1 MLKKTL
7 ISFFIFIS
15 LALVSLSIIFVYS
28 EQSRNFIISKLNITQ
43 FIKKKL
49 ENYLSNKINND
60 DIAIQIENIEFL
72 KPKLPNIIH
81 LRLNNIDI
89 NSITNNSNSE
99 IGFVEIGFNYKSL
112 IKNIFSD
119 DGIYFDNLNFKN
131 LTLNAQFQKD
141 KITLGP
147 LIKIFSVANQNDVN
161 KNKSIAN
168 ILEKEITVGNIQLKI
183 SDNRNPIKE
192 LIYVVNCQN
201 VFISRYVDKE
211 RKLNMQCQEKNKLEF
226 SLNAIFK
233 KDSNFFTGK
242 INNFNPKKI
251 LDKEIINSLNFF
263 NQKISINLNGNYSF
277 LTDKNFKLS
286 NVNYSSKNSN
296 LIINKKFNAKL
307 LSNNFDGN
315 FYWNSK
321 DNILKFNEI
330 LINNKLLSSGEIDLK
345 EKVGFVNVSAQK
357 LSIKNVKTHLKNHQ
371 NFYNQFIN
379 LDFYDSYNEKFRAGS
394 LNDINLNLEYD
405 FKQKFN
411 LKKLSAELK
420 FSNSRFADSN
430 KIFKNI
436 FATVSGSSSFN
447 LKFKG
452 NKIDVNESKI
462 TSDIVVSNGRVS
474 LNSNLIINKK
484 FNAKLLSNNFDGNF
498 SWNSKDNILKF
509 NEIFINNKLFSS
521 GEIDLKEKVGFVN
534 VSAQKLSIKNVKTH
548 LKNHQNFYNQFIN
561 LDFYDSYNE
570 KFRAGSLNDINL
582 NIEYD
587 FKQKFNLKKLSA
599 ELKFSNSR
607 FADSNK
613 IFKNIF
619 ATVSGSSSFNLKF
632 KNNKIDVNES
642 KISSDIVVSNG
653 RASFN
658 SNLII
663 NEKFNEKLLSNNFDG
678 NFSWNSKDNILKFD
692 EIFINNKLL
701 SSGEIDLK
709 EKLGFVNVS
718 AQKLSIKNVK
728 THLKNHQNFY
738 NQFINLDFYESYN
751 EKFRAGSLNDI
762 NLNIEYDFKQKFNLK
777 KLSAELKFSNSRFA
791 DSNKIFK
798 NIFATVSGS
807 SSFNLKFKGNK
818 INVNESKI
826 SSDIVVSNGRVSLN
840 SNLILNEKF
849 NGKLLSN
856 NFYGNF
862 SWNSEDNILKF
873 DEIFIN
879 NKLLSSG
886 EIDLKEKV
894 GFVNVSAQKLSIKNV
909 KTHLKNHQNFYNQFI
924 NLDFYESYNEKF
936 RAGSLNDINLNLEY
950 DFKQKFNLKKLSA
963 ELKFSNSRFADSNK
977 IFKNIFA
984 TVSGSSSFN
993 LKFKGN
999 KIDVNES
1006 KISSDIVLSNGGVLF
1021 KEYAS
1026 QFEFE
1031 SGLIKANFDKGINNI
1046 SEIKLHNKN
1055 NISYFFNDIS
1065 FKNQNYKIS
1074 KAALFKNKNIKYIFE
1089 NTEIDKFNK
1098 IRAKV
1103 KIKNNDEISNY
1114 LKDKLNIELVG
1125 NATSNVTVEGDLNTF
1140 DFTLNLKSNLKNSF
1154 FNISSF
1160 GLEKQI
1166 GTSSTIQTEII
1177 YKNSELKFLRNIDLE
1192 IERNK
1197 FKIGRVDFNNDPQ
1210 RIILS
1215 KINTPNFDLNK
1226 ILLTKN
1232 NQKVSLLI
1240 DGTKLNLSTF
1250 KNNYVKQ

>member
-28 EQSRNFIISKLNITQ
+28 EQSRNFIISKLNITH
-43 FIKKKL
+43 FINKKL

-89 NSITNNSNSE
+89 NSITNNSKSE

-147 LIKIFSVANQNDVN
+147 LIKIFSVVNQNDVN

-201 VFISRYVDKE
+201 VFISRYIDKE

-233 KDSNFFTGK
+233 KDSNFFIGK
-242 INNFNPKKI
+242 INNFNPEKI

-277 LTDKNFKLS
+277 FTDKNFKLS

-296 LIINKKFNAKL
+296 LIL
-307 LSNNFDGN
+307 
-315 FYWNSK
+315 
-321 DNILKFNEI
+321 
-330 LINNKLLSSGEIDLK
+330 
-345 EKVGFVNVSAQK
+345 
-357 LSIKNVKTHLKNHQ
+357 
-371 NFYNQFIN
+371 
-379 LDFYDSYNEKFRAGS
+379 NEK
-394 LNDINLNLEYD
+394 LN
-405 FKQKFN
+405 
-411 LKKLSAELK
+411 
-420 FSNSRFADSN
+420 
-430 KIFKNI
+430 
-436 FATVSGSSSFN
+436 G
-447 LKFKG
+447 
-452 NKIDVNESKI
+452 
-462 TSDIVVSNGRVS
+462 
-474 LNSNLIINKK
+474 
-484 FNAKLLSNNFDGNF
+484 KLLSNNFDGNF
-498 SWNSKDNILKF
+498 SWNSKDNTLKF
-509 NEIFINNKLFSS
+509 DEIFINNKLFSS

-561 LDFYDSYNE
+561 LDFY
-570 KFRAGSLNDINL
+570 
-582 NIEYD
+582 
-587 FKQKFNLKKLSA
+587 
-599 ELKFSNSR
+599 
-607 FADSNK
+607 
-613 IFKNIF
+613 
-619 ATVSGSSSFNLKF
+619 
-632 KNNKIDVNES
+632 
-642 KISSDIVVSNG
+642 
-653 RASFN
+653 
-658 SNLII
+658 
-663 NEKFNEKLLSNNFDG
+663 
-678 NFSWNSKDNILKFD
+678 
-692 EIFINNKLL
+692 
-701 SSGEIDLK
+701 
-709 EKLGFVNVS
+709 
-718 AQKLSIKNVK
+718 
-728 THLKNHQNFY
+728 
-738 NQFINLDFYESYN
+738 ESYN
-751 EKFRAGSLNDI
+751 K
-762 NLNIEYDFKQKFNLK
+762 
-777 KLSAELKFSNSRFA
+777 
-791 DSNKIFK
+791 
-798 NIFATVSGS
+798 
-807 SSFNLKFKGNK
+807 
-818 INVNESKI
+818 
-826 SSDIVVSNGRVSLN
+826 
-840 SNLILNEKF
+840 
-849 NGKLLSN
+849 
-856 NFYGNF
+856 
-862 SWNSEDNILKF
+862 
-873 DEIFIN
+873 
-879 NKLLSSG
+879 
-886 EIDLKEKV
+886 
-894 GFVNVSAQKLSIKNV
+894 
-909 KTHLKNHQNFYNQFI
+909 
-924 NLDFYESYNEKF
+924 KF
-936 RAGSLNDINLNLEY
+936 RAGSLNDINLNLAY

-1006 KISSDIVLSNGGVLF
+1006 KISSDIVVSNGGVSF
-1021 KEYAS
+1021 KEYVS
-1026 QFEFE
+1026 QFKFE

-1055 NISYFFNDIS
+1055 NTSYFLNDIS

-1089 NTEIDKFNK
+1089 DTEIDKFNK

-1103 KIKNNDEISNY
+1103 KIKNNEEISNY

-1160 GLEKQI
+1160 SLEKQI
-1166 GTSSTIQTEII
+1166 GTSSSIQTEII

-1197 FKIGRVDFNNDPQ
+1197 FKIGRVDFNNNPQ

-1250 KNNYVKQ
+1250 KNNLRKTILNDKIEFDITADQILLDSKISMSGNLKGEIKNNIINSVVFGKMNLGESSLLDSGEFKIYLDNKISKLSGIGLVGGAQTKIEIVQEKNKLPQIYFDTIDGGKLLNSLGFTKNIKSGKMKMQINFLNDSYSHYNGTVESEKFSLINAPGIINSLSVLSFAGVQSIITGEGILFEKGRAIINVKDNLFNFDKVFLTNQSLAIKAKGTINENTKTFDITGTVAPIRLVSRVLSLVPAVGELLTGLKKDGLIAGQFKMSGLIDKPKTKLNPMSFAPGILRDIFANDWLNDNKLLLQNK

>member
-28 EQSRNFIISKLNITQ
+28 EQSRNFIISKLNITH
-43 FIKKKL
+43 FINKKL

-60 DIAIQIENIEFL
+60 DIVIQIENIEFL

-89 NSITNNSNSE
+89 NSITNNSKSE

-119 DGIYFDNLNFKN
+119 DGLYFDNLNFKN

-147 LIKIFSVANQNDVN
+147 LIKIFSVVNQNGVN

-168 ILEKEITVGNIQLKI
+168 ILEKEITIGNIQLKI

-201 VFISRYVDKE
+201 VFISRYIDKE

-233 KDSNFFTGK
+233 KDSNFFIGK
-242 INNFNPKKI
+242 INNFNPEKI

-277 LTDKNFKLS
+277 LTNKNFKLS

-296 LIINKKFNAKL
+296 LIL
-307 LSNNFDGN
+307 
-315 FYWNSK
+315 
-321 DNILKFNEI
+321 
-330 LINNKLLSSGEIDLK
+330 
-345 EKVGFVNVSAQK
+345 
-357 LSIKNVKTHLKNHQ
+357 
-371 NFYNQFIN
+371 
-379 LDFYDSYNEKFRAGS
+379 NEKF
-394 LNDINLNLEYD
+394 
-405 FKQKFN
+405 
-411 LKKLSAELK
+411 
-420 FSNSRFADSN
+420 
-430 KIFKNI
+430 
-436 FATVSGSSSFN
+436 
-447 LKFKG
+447 
-452 NKIDVNESKI
+452 
-462 TSDIVVSNGRVS
+462 NG
-474 LNSNLIINKK
+474 
-484 FNAKLLSNNFDGNF
+484 KLLNNNFDGNF
-498 SWNSKDNILKF
+498 SWNSK
-509 NEIFINNKLFSS
+509 
-521 GEIDLKEKVGFVN
+521 
-534 VSAQKLSIKNVKTH
+534 
-548 LKNHQNFYNQFIN
+548 
-561 LDFYDSYNE
+561 
-570 KFRAGSLNDINL
+570 
-582 NIEYD
+582 
-587 FKQKFNLKKLSA
+587 
-599 ELKFSNSR
+599 
-607 FADSNK
+607 
-613 IFKNIF
+613 
-619 ATVSGSSSFNLKF
+619 
-632 KNNKIDVNES
+632 
-642 KISSDIVVSNG
+642 
-653 RASFN
+653 
-658 SNLII
+658 
-663 NEKFNEKLLSNNFDG
+663 
-678 NFSWNSKDNILKFD
+678 
-692 EIFINNKLL
+692 
-701 SSGEIDLK
+701 
-709 EKLGFVNVS
+709 
-718 AQKLSIKNVK
+718 
-728 THLKNHQNFY
+728 
-738 NQFINLDFYESYN
+738 
-751 EKFRAGSLNDI
+751 
-762 NLNIEYDFKQKFNLK
+762 
-777 KLSAELKFSNSRFA
+777 
-791 DSNKIFK
+791 
-798 NIFATVSGS
+798 
-807 SSFNLKFKGNK
+807 
-818 INVNESKI
+818 
-826 SSDIVVSNGRVSLN
+826 
-840 SNLILNEKF
+840 
-849 NGKLLSN
+849 
-856 NFYGNF
+856 
-862 SWNSEDNILKF
+862 DNILKF

-999 KIDVNES
+999 KIDANES
-1006 KISSDIVLSNGGVLF
+1006 KISSDIVVSNGGVSF
-1021 KEYAS
+1021 KEYVS
-1026 QFEFE
+1026 QFKFE

-1055 NISYFFNDIS
+1055 NTSYFLNDIS

-1089 NTEIDKFNK
+1089 DTEIDKFNK

-1103 KIKNNDEISNY
+1103 KIKNNEEISNY

-1160 GLEKQI
+1160 SLEKQI
-1166 GTSSTIQTEII
+1166 GTSSSIQTEII

-1197 FKIGRVDFNNDPQ
+1197 FKIGRVDFNNNPQ

-1250 KNNYVKQ
+1250 KNNLRKIILNDKIEFDITADQILLDSKISMSGNLKGEIKNNIINSVVFGKMNLGESSLLDSGEFKIYLDNKISKLSGIGLVGGAQTKIEIVQEKNKLPQIYFDTIDGGKLLNSLGFTKNIKSGKMKMQINFLNDSYSHYNGTVESEKFSLINAPGIINSLSVLSFAGVQSIITGEGILFEKGRAIINVKDNLFNFDKVFLTNQSLAIKAKGTINENTKTFDITGTVAPIRLVSRVLSLVPAVGELLTGLKKDGLIAGQFKMSGLIDKPKTKLNPMSFAPGILRDIFANDWLNDNKLLLQNK

>member
-28 EQSRNFIISKLNITQ
+28 EQSRNFIISKLNITH
-43 FIKKKL
+43 FINKKL
-49 ENYLSNKINND
+49 ENYLSNKINNN

-89 NSITNNSNSE
+89 NSITNNSKSE

-119 DGIYFDNLNFKN
+119 DGLYFDNLNFKN

-168 ILEKEITVGNIQLKI
+168 ILEKEITIGNIQLKI

-201 VFISRYVDKE
+201 VFISRYIDKE

-233 KDSNFFTGK
+233 KDSNFFIGK
-242 INNFNPKKI
+242 INNFNPEKI

-296 LIINKKFNAKL
+296 LIL
-307 LSNNFDGN
+307 
-315 FYWNSK
+315 
-321 DNILKFNEI
+321 
-330 LINNKLLSSGEIDLK
+330 
-345 EKVGFVNVSAQK
+345 
-357 LSIKNVKTHLKNHQ
+357 
-371 NFYNQFIN
+371 
-379 LDFYDSYNEKFRAGS
+379 NEKF
-394 LNDINLNLEYD
+394 
-405 FKQKFN
+405 
-411 LKKLSAELK
+411 
-420 FSNSRFADSN
+420 
-430 KIFKNI
+430 
-436 FATVSGSSSFN
+436 
-447 LKFKG
+447 
-452 NKIDVNESKI
+452 
-462 TSDIVVSNGRVS
+462 NG
-474 LNSNLIINKK
+474 
-484 FNAKLLSNNFDGNF
+484 KLLNNNFDGNF
-498 SWNSKDNILKF
+498 SWNSK
-509 NEIFINNKLFSS
+509 
-521 GEIDLKEKVGFVN
+521 
-534 VSAQKLSIKNVKTH
+534 
-548 LKNHQNFYNQFIN
+548 
-561 LDFYDSYNE
+561 
-570 KFRAGSLNDINL
+570 
-582 NIEYD
+582 
-587 FKQKFNLKKLSA
+587 
-599 ELKFSNSR
+599 
-607 FADSNK
+607 
-613 IFKNIF
+613 
-619 ATVSGSSSFNLKF
+619 
-632 KNNKIDVNES
+632 
-642 KISSDIVVSNG
+642 
-653 RASFN
+653 
-658 SNLII
+658 
-663 NEKFNEKLLSNNFDG
+663 
-678 NFSWNSKDNILKFD
+678 
-692 EIFINNKLL
+692 
-701 SSGEIDLK
+701 
-709 EKLGFVNVS
+709 
-718 AQKLSIKNVK
+718 
-728 THLKNHQNFY
+728 
-738 NQFINLDFYESYN
+738 
-751 EKFRAGSLNDI
+751 
-762 NLNIEYDFKQKFNLK
+762 
-777 KLSAELKFSNSRFA
+777 
-791 DSNKIFK
+791 
-798 NIFATVSGS
+798 
-807 SSFNLKFKGNK
+807 
-818 INVNESKI
+818 
-826 SSDIVVSNGRVSLN
+826 
-840 SNLILNEKF
+840 
-849 NGKLLSN
+849 
-856 NFYGNF
+856 
-862 SWNSEDNILKF
+862 DNILKF

-999 KIDVNES
+999 KIDINES
-1006 KISSDIVLSNGGVLF
+1006 KISSDIVVSNGGVSF
-1021 KEYAS
+1021 KEYVS
-1026 QFEFE
+1026 QFKFE

-1055 NISYFFNDIS
+1055 NISYFLNDIS

-1089 NTEIDKFNK
+1089 DTEIDKFNK

-1103 KIKNNDEISNY
+1103 KIKNNEEISNY

-1160 GLEKQI
+1160 SLEKQI
-1166 GTSSTIQTEII
+1166 GTSSSIQTEII

-1250 KNNYVKQ
+1250 KNNLRKIILNDKIEFDITADQILLDSKISMSGNLKGEIKNNIINSVVFGKMNLGESSLLDSGEFKIYLDNKISKLSGIGLVGGAQTKIEIVQKKNKLPQIYFDTIDGGKLLNSLGFTKNIKSGKMKMQINFLNDSYSHYNGTVESEKFSLINAPGIINSLSVLSFAGVQSIITGEGILFEKGRAIINVKDNLFNFDKVFLTNQSLAIKAKGTINENTKTFDITGTVAPIRLVSRVLSLVPAVGELLTGLKKDGLIAGQFKMSGLIDKPKTKLNPMSFAPGILRDIFANDWLNDNKLLLQNK

>member
-28 EQSRNFIISKLNITQ
+28 EQSRNFIISKLNITH
-43 FIKKKL
+43 FINKKL

-89 NSITNNSNSE
+89 NSITNNSKSE

-147 LIKIFSVANQNDVN
+147 LIKIFSVVNQNDVN

-201 VFISRYVDKE
+201 VFISRYIDKE

-233 KDSNFFTGK
+233 KDSNFFIGK
-242 INNFNPKKI
+242 INNLNPEKI

-263 NQKISINLNGNYSF
+263 NQKISINLNGSYSF

-296 LIINKKFNAKL
+296 LILNEKLNGKL

-315 FYWNSK
+315 FSWNSK
-321 DNILKFNEI
+321 DNILKFDEI
-330 LINNKLLSSGEIDLK
+330 FINNKLLSSGEIDLK

-462 TSDIVVSNGRVS
+462 
-474 LNSNLIINKK
+474 
-484 FNAKLLSNNFDGNF
+484 
-498 SWNSKDNILKF
+498 
-509 NEIFINNKLFSS
+509 
-521 GEIDLKEKVGFVN
+521 
-534 VSAQKLSIKNVKTH
+534 
-548 LKNHQNFYNQFIN
+548 
-561 LDFYDSYNE
+561 
-570 KFRAGSLNDINL
+570 
-582 NIEYD
+582 
-587 FKQKFNLKKLSA
+587 
-599 ELKFSNSR
+599 
-607 FADSNK
+607 
-613 IFKNIF
+613 
-619 ATVSGSSSFNLKF
+619 
-632 KNNKIDVNES
+632 
-642 KISSDIVVSNG
+642 SSDIVVSNG
-653 RASFN
+653 
-658 SNLII
+658 
-663 NEKFNEKLLSNNFDG
+663 G
-678 NFSWNSKDNILKFD
+678 
-692 EIFINNKLL
+692 
-701 SSGEIDLK
+701 
-709 EKLGFVNVS
+709 VS
-718 AQKLSIKNVK
+718 
-728 THLKNHQNFY
+728 
-738 NQFINLDFYESYN
+738 
-751 EKFRAGSLNDI
+751 
-762 NLNIEYDFKQKFNLK
+762 
-777 KLSAELKFSNSRFA
+777 
-791 DSNKIFK
+791 
-798 NIFATVSGS
+798 
-807 SSFNLKFKGNK
+807 
-818 INVNESKI
+818 
-826 SSDIVVSNGRVSLN
+826 
-840 SNLILNEKF
+840 
-849 NGKLLSN
+849 
-856 NFYGNF
+856 
-862 SWNSEDNILKF
+862 
-873 DEIFIN
+873 
-879 NKLLSSG
+879 
-886 EIDLKEKV
+886 
-894 GFVNVSAQKLSIKNV
+894 
-909 KTHLKNHQNFYNQFI
+909 
-924 NLDFYESYNEKF
+924 
-936 RAGSLNDINLNLEY
+936 
-950 DFKQKFNLKKLSA
+950 
-963 ELKFSNSRFADSNK
+963 
-977 IFKNIFA
+977 
-984 TVSGSSSFN
+984 
-993 LKFKGN
+993 
-999 KIDVNES
+999 
-1006 KISSDIVLSNGGVLF
+1006 F
-1021 KEYAS
+1021 KEYVS
-1026 QFEFE
+1026 QFKFE

-1089 NTEIDKFNK
+1089 DTEIDKFNK

-1103 KIKNNDEISNY
+1103 KIKNNEEISNY

-1160 GLEKQI
+1160 SLEKQI
-1166 GTSSTIQTEII
+1166 GTSSSIQTEII
-1177 YKNSELKFLRNIDLE
+1177 YKNSQLKFLRNIDLE

-1197 FKIGRVDFNNDPQ
+1197 FKIGRVDFNNNPQ

-1250 KNNYVKQ
+1250 KNNLRKTILNDKIEFDITADQILLDSKISMSGNLKGEIKNNIINSVVFGKMNLGESSLLDSGEFKIYLDNKISKLSGIGLVGGAQTKIEIVQEKNKLPQIYFDTIDGGKLLNSLGFTKNIKSGKMKMQINFLNDAYSHYNGTVESEKFSLINAPGIINSLSVLSFAGVQSIITGEGILFEKGRAIINVKDNLFNFDKVFLTNQSLAIKAKGTINENTKTFDITGTVAPIRLLSRVLSLVPAVGELLTGLKKDGLIAGQFKISGLIDKPKTKLNPMSFAPGILRDIFANDWLNDNKLLLQNK

>member
-28 EQSRNFIISKLNITQ
+28 EQSRNFIISKLNITH
-43 FIKKKL
+43 FINKKL

-89 NSITNNSNSE
+89 NSITNNSKSE

-147 LIKIFSVANQNDVN
+147 LIKIFSVVNQNGVN

-168 ILEKEITVGNIQLKI
+168 ILEKEITIGNIQLKI

-201 VFISRYVDKE
+201 VFISRYIDKE

-233 KDSNFFTGK
+233 KDSNFFIGK
-242 INNFNPKKI
+242 INNFNPEKI

-263 NQKISINLNGNYSF
+263 NQKISINLNGSYSF

-296 LIINKKFNAKL
+296 LI
-307 LSNNFDGN
+307 
-315 FYWNSK
+315 
-321 DNILKFNEI
+321 
-330 LINNKLLSSGEIDLK
+330 
-345 EKVGFVNVSAQK
+345 
-357 LSIKNVKTHLKNHQ
+357 
-371 NFYNQFIN
+371 
-379 LDFYDSYNEKFRAGS
+379 
-394 LNDINLNLEYD
+394 
-405 FKQKFN
+405 
-411 LKKLSAELK
+411 
-420 FSNSRFADSN
+420 
-430 KIFKNI
+430 
-436 FATVSGSSSFN
+436 
-447 LKFKG
+447 
-452 NKIDVNESKI
+452 
-462 TSDIVVSNGRVS
+462 
-474 LNSNLIINKK
+474 
-484 FNAKLLSNNFDGNF
+484 
-498 SWNSKDNILKF
+498 
-509 NEIFINNKLFSS
+509 
-521 GEIDLKEKVGFVN
+521 
-534 VSAQKLSIKNVKTH
+534 
-548 LKNHQNFYNQFIN
+548 
-561 LDFYDSYNE
+561 
-570 KFRAGSLNDINL
+570 
-582 NIEYD
+582 
-587 FKQKFNLKKLSA
+587 
-599 ELKFSNSR
+599 
-607 FADSNK
+607 
-613 IFKNIF
+613 
-619 ATVSGSSSFNLKF
+619 
-632 KNNKIDVNES
+632 
-642 KISSDIVVSNG
+642 
-653 RASFN
+653 
-658 SNLII
+658 
-663 NEKFNEKLLSNNFDG
+663 
-678 NFSWNSKDNILKFD
+678 
-692 EIFINNKLL
+692 
-701 SSGEIDLK
+701 
-709 EKLGFVNVS
+709 
-718 AQKLSIKNVK
+718 
-728 THLKNHQNFY
+728 
-738 NQFINLDFYESYN
+738 
-751 EKFRAGSLNDI
+751 
-762 NLNIEYDFKQKFNLK
+762 
-777 KLSAELKFSNSRFA
+777 
-791 DSNKIFK
+791 
-798 NIFATVSGS
+798 
-807 SSFNLKFKGNK
+807 
-818 INVNESKI
+818 
-826 SSDIVVSNGRVSLN
+826 
-840 SNLILNEKF
+840 LNEKF

-856 NFYGNF
+856 NFDGNF

-999 KIDVNES
+999 KIDINES
-1006 KISSDIVLSNGGVLF
+1006 KISSDIVVSNGGVSF
-1021 KEYAS
+1021 KEYVS
-1026 QFEFE
+1026 QFKFE

-1055 NISYFFNDIS
+1055 NTSYFLNDIS

-1089 NTEIDKFNK
+1089 DTEIDKFNK

-1103 KIKNNDEISNY
+1103 KIKNNEEISNY

-1140 DFTLNLKSNLKNSF
+1140 DFTLILKSNLKNSF

-1160 GLEKQI
+1160 SLEKQI
-1166 GTSSTIQTEII
+1166 GTSSSIQTEII

-1250 KNNYVKQ
+1250 KNNLRKIILNDKIEFDITADQILLDSKISMSGNLKGEIKNNIINSVVFGKMNLGESSLLDSGEFKIYLDNKISKLSGIGLVGGAQTKIEIVQKKNKLPQIYFDTIDGGKLLNSLGFTKNIKSGKMKMQINFLNDSYSHYNGTVESEKFSLINAPGIINSLSVLSFAGVQSIITGEGILFEKGRAIINVKDNLFNFDKVFLTNQSLAIKAKGTINENTKTFDITGTVAPIRLVSRVLSLVPAVGELLTGLKKDGLIAGQFKMSGLIDKPKTKLNPMSFAPGILRDIFANDWLNDNKLLLQNK

>member
-28 EQSRNFIISKLNITQ
+28 EQSRNFIISKLNITH
-43 FIKKKL
+43 FINKKL

-89 NSITNNSNSE
+89 NSITNNSKSE

-119 DGIYFDNLNFKN
+119 DGLYFDNLNFKN

-147 LIKIFSVANQNDVN
+147 LIKIFSVVNQNDVN

-201 VFISRYVDKE
+201 VFISRYIDKE

-233 KDSNFFTGK
+233 KDSNFFIGK
-242 INNFNPKKI
+242 INNFNPEKI

-296 LIINKKFNAKL
+296 LIL
-307 LSNNFDGN
+307 
-315 FYWNSK
+315 
-321 DNILKFNEI
+321 
-330 LINNKLLSSGEIDLK
+330 
-345 EKVGFVNVSAQK
+345 
-357 LSIKNVKTHLKNHQ
+357 
-371 NFYNQFIN
+371 
-379 LDFYDSYNEKFRAGS
+379 NEKF
-394 LNDINLNLEYD
+394 
-405 FKQKFN
+405 
-411 LKKLSAELK
+411 
-420 FSNSRFADSN
+420 
-430 KIFKNI
+430 
-436 FATVSGSSSFN
+436 
-447 LKFKG
+447 
-452 NKIDVNESKI
+452 
-462 TSDIVVSNGRVS
+462 NG
-474 LNSNLIINKK
+474 
-484 FNAKLLSNNFDGNF
+484 KLLSNNFDGNF
-498 SWNSKDNILKF
+498 SWNSK
-509 NEIFINNKLFSS
+509 
-521 GEIDLKEKVGFVN
+521 
-534 VSAQKLSIKNVKTH
+534 
-548 LKNHQNFYNQFIN
+548 
-561 LDFYDSYNE
+561 
-570 KFRAGSLNDINL
+570 
-582 NIEYD
+582 
-587 FKQKFNLKKLSA
+587 
-599 ELKFSNSR
+599 
-607 FADSNK
+607 
-613 IFKNIF
+613 
-619 ATVSGSSSFNLKF
+619 
-632 KNNKIDVNES
+632 
-642 KISSDIVVSNG
+642 
-653 RASFN
+653 
-658 SNLII
+658 
-663 NEKFNEKLLSNNFDG
+663 
-678 NFSWNSKDNILKFD
+678 
-692 EIFINNKLL
+692 
-701 SSGEIDLK
+701 
-709 EKLGFVNVS
+709 
-718 AQKLSIKNVK
+718 
-728 THLKNHQNFY
+728 
-738 NQFINLDFYESYN
+738 
-751 EKFRAGSLNDI
+751 
-762 NLNIEYDFKQKFNLK
+762 
-777 KLSAELKFSNSRFA
+777 
-791 DSNKIFK
+791 
-798 NIFATVSGS
+798 
-807 SSFNLKFKGNK
+807 
-818 INVNESKI
+818 
-826 SSDIVVSNGRVSLN
+826 
-840 SNLILNEKF
+840 
-849 NGKLLSN
+849 
-856 NFYGNF
+856 
-862 SWNSEDNILKF
+862 DNILKF

-1006 KISSDIVLSNGGVLF
+1006 KISSDIVVSNGRVSLNSNLVINEKFNGKLLSNNFDGNFSWNSKDNILKFDEIFINNKLLSSGEIDLKEKVGFVNVSAQKLSIKNVKTHLKNHQNFYNQFINLDFYESYNEKFRAGSLNDINLNLEYDFKQKFNLKKLSAELKFSNSRFADSNKIFKNIFATVSGSSSFNLKFKGNKIDVNESKISSDIVVSNGGVLF

-1026 QFEFE
+1026 QFKFE

-1055 NISYFFNDIS
+1055 NISYFLNDIS

-1074 KAALFKNKNIKYIFE
+1074 KAALFKNKNIKYMFE

-1160 GLEKQI
+1160 SLEKQI
-1166 GTSSTIQTEII
+1166 GTSSSIQTEII

-1197 FKIGRVDFNNDPQ
+1197 FKIGRVDLNNNPQ
-1210 RIILS
+1210 RITFI
-1215 KINTPNFDLNK
+1215 
-1226 ILLTKN
+1226 KN
-1232 NQKVSLLI
+1232 
-1240 DGTKLNLSTF
+1240 
-1250 KNNYVKQ
+1250 

>member
-28 EQSRNFIISKLNITQ
+28 EQSRNFIISKLNITH
-43 FIKKKL
+43 FINKKL

-89 NSITNNSNSE
+89 NSITNNSKSE

-147 LIKIFSVANQNDVN
+147 LIKIFSVVNQNGVN

-168 ILEKEITVGNIQLKI
+168 ILEKEITIGNIQLKI

-201 VFISRYVDKE
+201 VFISRYIDKE

-233 KDSNFFTGK
+233 KDSNFFIGK
-242 INNFNPKKI
+242 INNFNPEKI

-296 LIINKKFNAKL
+296 LIL
-307 LSNNFDGN
+307 
-315 FYWNSK
+315 
-321 DNILKFNEI
+321 
-330 LINNKLLSSGEIDLK
+330 
-345 EKVGFVNVSAQK
+345 
-357 LSIKNVKTHLKNHQ
+357 
-371 NFYNQFIN
+371 
-379 LDFYDSYNEKFRAGS
+379 NEKF
-394 LNDINLNLEYD
+394 
-405 FKQKFN
+405 
-411 LKKLSAELK
+411 
-420 FSNSRFADSN
+420 
-430 KIFKNI
+430 
-436 FATVSGSSSFN
+436 
-447 LKFKG
+447 
-452 NKIDVNESKI
+452 
-462 TSDIVVSNGRVS
+462 NG
-474 LNSNLIINKK
+474 
-484 FNAKLLSNNFDGNF
+484 KLLNNNFDGNF
-498 SWNSKDNILKF
+498 SWNSK
-509 NEIFINNKLFSS
+509 
-521 GEIDLKEKVGFVN
+521 
-534 VSAQKLSIKNVKTH
+534 
-548 LKNHQNFYNQFIN
+548 
-561 LDFYDSYNE
+561 
-570 KFRAGSLNDINL
+570 
-582 NIEYD
+582 
-587 FKQKFNLKKLSA
+587 
-599 ELKFSNSR
+599 
-607 FADSNK
+607 
-613 IFKNIF
+613 
-619 ATVSGSSSFNLKF
+619 
-632 KNNKIDVNES
+632 
-642 KISSDIVVSNG
+642 
-653 RASFN
+653 
-658 SNLII
+658 
-663 NEKFNEKLLSNNFDG
+663 
-678 NFSWNSKDNILKFD
+678 
-692 EIFINNKLL
+692 
-701 SSGEIDLK
+701 
-709 EKLGFVNVS
+709 
-718 AQKLSIKNVK
+718 
-728 THLKNHQNFY
+728 
-738 NQFINLDFYESYN
+738 
-751 EKFRAGSLNDI
+751 
-762 NLNIEYDFKQKFNLK
+762 
-777 KLSAELKFSNSRFA
+777 
-791 DSNKIFK
+791 
-798 NIFATVSGS
+798 
-807 SSFNLKFKGNK
+807 
-818 INVNESKI
+818 
-826 SSDIVVSNGRVSLN
+826 
-840 SNLILNEKF
+840 
-849 NGKLLSN
+849 
-856 NFYGNF
+856 
-862 SWNSEDNILKF
+862 DNILKF

-999 KIDVNES
+999 KIDINES
-1006 KISSDIVLSNGGVLF
+1006 KISSDIVVSNGGVSF
-1021 KEYAS
+1021 KEYVS
-1026 QFEFE
+1026 QFKFE

-1055 NISYFFNDIS
+1055 NTSYFLNDIS

-1074 KAALFKNKNIKYIFE
+1074 KATLFKNKNIKYIFE
-1089 NTEIDKFNK
+1089 DTEIDKFNK

-1103 KIKNNDEISNY
+1103 KIKNNEEISNY

-1140 DFTLNLKSNLKNSF
+1140 DFTLILKSNLKNSF

-1160 GLEKQI
+1160 SLEKQI
-1166 GTSSTIQTEII
+1166 GTSSSIQTEII

-1197 FKIGRVDFNNDPQ
+1197 FKIGRVDFNNNPQ

-1250 KNNYVKQ
+1250 KNNLRKIILNDKIEFDITADQILLDSKISMSGNLKGEIKNNIINSVVFGKMNLGESSLLDSGEFKIYLDNKISKLSGIGLVGGAQTKIEIVQKKNKLPQIYFDTIDGGKLLNSLGFTKNIKSGKMKMQINFLNDSYSHYNGTVESEKFSLINAPGIINSLSVLSFAGVQSIITGEGILFEKGRAIINVKDNLFNFDKVFLTNQSLAIKAKGTINENTKTFDITGTVAPIRLVSRVLSLVPAVGELLTGLKKDGLIAGQFKMSGLIDKPKTKLNPMSFAPGILRDIFANDWLNDNKLLLQNK

>member
-28 EQSRNFIISKLNITQ
+28 EQSRNFIISKLNITH
-43 FIKKKL
+43 FINKKL

-60 DIAIQIENIEFL
+60 DIVIQIENIEFL

-89 NSITNNSNSE
+89 NSITNNSKSE

-119 DGIYFDNLNFKN
+119 DGLYFDNLNFKN

-201 VFISRYVDKE
+201 VFISRYIDKE

-233 KDSNFFTGK
+233 KDSNFFIGK
-242 INNFNPKKI
+242 INNLNPEKI

-263 NQKISINLNGNYSF
+263 NQKISINLNGSYSF

-296 LIINKKFNAKL
+296 LIL
-307 LSNNFDGN
+307 
-315 FYWNSK
+315 
-321 DNILKFNEI
+321 
-330 LINNKLLSSGEIDLK
+330 
-345 EKVGFVNVSAQK
+345 
-357 LSIKNVKTHLKNHQ
+357 
-371 NFYNQFIN
+371 
-379 LDFYDSYNEKFRAGS
+379 NEKF
-394 LNDINLNLEYD
+394 
-405 FKQKFN
+405 
-411 LKKLSAELK
+411 
-420 FSNSRFADSN
+420 
-430 KIFKNI
+430 
-436 FATVSGSSSFN
+436 
-447 LKFKG
+447 
-452 NKIDVNESKI
+452 
-462 TSDIVVSNGRVS
+462 NG
-474 LNSNLIINKK
+474 
-484 FNAKLLSNNFDGNF
+484 KLLSNNFDGNF
-498 SWNSKDNILKF
+498 SWNSK
-509 NEIFINNKLFSS
+509 
-521 GEIDLKEKVGFVN
+521 
-534 VSAQKLSIKNVKTH
+534 
-548 LKNHQNFYNQFIN
+548 
-561 LDFYDSYNE
+561 
-570 KFRAGSLNDINL
+570 
-582 NIEYD
+582 
-587 FKQKFNLKKLSA
+587 
-599 ELKFSNSR
+599 
-607 FADSNK
+607 
-613 IFKNIF
+613 
-619 ATVSGSSSFNLKF
+619 
-632 KNNKIDVNES
+632 
-642 KISSDIVVSNG
+642 
-653 RASFN
+653 
-658 SNLII
+658 
-663 NEKFNEKLLSNNFDG
+663 
-678 NFSWNSKDNILKFD
+678 
-692 EIFINNKLL
+692 
-701 SSGEIDLK
+701 
-709 EKLGFVNVS
+709 
-718 AQKLSIKNVK
+718 
-728 THLKNHQNFY
+728 
-738 NQFINLDFYESYN
+738 
-751 EKFRAGSLNDI
+751 
-762 NLNIEYDFKQKFNLK
+762 
-777 KLSAELKFSNSRFA
+777 
-791 DSNKIFK
+791 
-798 NIFATVSGS
+798 
-807 SSFNLKFKGNK
+807 
-818 INVNESKI
+818 
-826 SSDIVVSNGRVSLN
+826 
-840 SNLILNEKF
+840 
-849 NGKLLSN
+849 
-856 NFYGNF
+856 
-862 SWNSEDNILKF
+862 DNILKF

-950 DFKQKFNLKKLSA
+950 DFKKKFNLKKLSA

-1006 KISSDIVLSNGGVLF
+1006 EISSDIVVSNGGVLF
-1021 KEYAS
+1021 KEYVS
-1026 QFEFE
+1026 QFKFE

-1055 NISYFFNDIS
+1055 NTSYFLNDIS

-1074 KAALFKNKNIKYIFE
+1074 KATLFKNKNIKYIFE
-1089 NTEIDKFNK
+1089 DTEIDKFNK

-1103 KIKNNDEISNY
+1103 KIKNNEEISNY

-1140 DFTLNLKSNLKNSF
+1140 DFTLILKSNLKNSF

-1160 GLEKQI
+1160 SLEKQI
-1166 GTSSTIQTEII
+1166 GTSSSIQTEII
-1177 YKNSELKFLRNIDLE
+1177 YKNSQLKFLRNIDLE

-1250 KNNYVKQ
+1250 KNNLRKTILNDKIEFDITADQILLDSKISMSGNLKGEIKNNIINSVIFGKMNLGESSLLDSGEFKIYLDNKISKLSGIGLVGGAQTNIEIVQEKNKLPQIYFDTIDGGKLLNSLGFTKNIKSGKMKMQINFLNDAYSHYNGTVESEKFSLINAPGIINSLSVLSFAGVQSIITGEGILFEKGRAIINVKDNLFNFDKVFLTNQSLAIKAKGTINENTKTFDITGTVAPIRLVSRVLSLVPAVGELLTGLKKDGLIAGQFKMSGLIDKPKTKLNPMSFAPGILRDIFANDWLNDNKLLLQNK

>member
-1 MLKKTL
+1 MLKKTF

-28 EQSRNFIISKLNITQ
+28 EQSRNFIISKLNITH
-43 FIKKKL
+43 FINKKL

-89 NSITNNSNSE
+89 NSITNNSKSE

-147 LIKIFSVANQNDVN
+147 LIKIFSVVNQNDVN

-201 VFISRYVDKE
+201 VFISRYIDKE

-233 KDSNFFTGK
+233 KDSNFFIGK
-242 INNFNPKKI
+242 INNFNPEKI
-251 LDKEIINSLNFF
+251 LDKEIINSLNLF

-277 LTDKNFKLS
+277 LTNKNFKLS
-286 NVNYSSKNSN
+286 NVNYSSK
-296 LIINKKFNAKL
+296 
-307 LSNNFDGN
+307 
-315 FYWNSK
+315 
-321 DNILKFNEI
+321 
-330 LINNKLLSSGEIDLK
+330 
-345 EKVGFVNVSAQK
+345 
-357 LSIKNVKTHLKNHQ
+357 
-371 NFYNQFIN
+371 
-379 LDFYDSYNEKFRAGS
+379 
-394 LNDINLNLEYD
+394 
-405 FKQKFN
+405 
-411 LKKLSAELK
+411 
-420 FSNSRFADSN
+420 
-430 KIFKNI
+430 
-436 FATVSGSSSFN
+436 
-447 LKFKG
+447 
-452 NKIDVNESKI
+452 
-462 TSDIVVSNGRVS
+462 
-474 LNSNLIINKK
+474 
-484 FNAKLLSNNFDGNF
+484 
-498 SWNSKDNILKF
+498 
-509 NEIFINNKLFSS
+509 
-521 GEIDLKEKVGFVN
+521 
-534 VSAQKLSIKNVKTH
+534 
-548 LKNHQNFYNQFIN
+548 
-561 LDFYDSYNE
+561 
-570 KFRAGSLNDINL
+570 
-582 NIEYD
+582 
-587 FKQKFNLKKLSA
+587 
-599 ELKFSNSR
+599 
-607 FADSNK
+607 
-613 IFKNIF
+613 
-619 ATVSGSSSFNLKF
+619 
-632 KNNKIDVNES
+632 
-642 KISSDIVVSNG
+642 
-653 RASFN
+653 
-658 SNLII
+658 
-663 NEKFNEKLLSNNFDG
+663 
-678 NFSWNSKDNILKFD
+678 
-692 EIFINNKLL
+692 
-701 SSGEIDLK
+701 
-709 EKLGFVNVS
+709 
-718 AQKLSIKNVK
+718 
-728 THLKNHQNFY
+728 
-738 NQFINLDFYESYN
+738 
-751 EKFRAGSLNDI
+751 
-762 NLNIEYDFKQKFNLK
+762 
-777 KLSAELKFSNSRFA
+777 
-791 DSNKIFK
+791 
-798 NIFATVSGS
+798 
-807 SSFNLKFKGNK
+807 
-818 INVNESKI
+818 
-826 SSDIVVSNGRVSLN
+826 N

-856 NFYGNF
+856 NFDGNF

-924 NLDFYESYNEKF
+924 NLDFYESYNKKF
-936 RAGSLNDINLNLEY
+936 RAGSLNDINLNLAY

-999 KIDVNES
+999 KIDANES
-1006 KISSDIVLSNGGVLF
+1006 KISSDIVVSNGGVLFKEYASQFEFESGLIKANFDGNFSWNSEDNILKFDEIFINNKLLSSGEIDLKEKVGFVNVSAQKLSIKNVKTHLKNHQNFYNQFINLDFYESYNKKFRAGSLNDINLNLAYDFKQKFNLKKLSAELKFSNSRFADSNKIFKNIFATVSGSSSFNLKFKGNKIDANESKISSDIVVSNGGVLF

-1055 NISYFFNDIS
+1055 NISYFLNDIS

-1089 NTEIDKFNK
+1089 DTEIDKFNK

-1103 KIKNNDEISNY
+1103 KIKNNEEISNY

-1160 GLEKQI
+1160 SLEKQL
-1166 GTSSTIQTEII
+1166 GTSSSIQTEII

-1197 FKIGRVDFNNDPQ
+1197 FKIGRVDFNNNPQ

-1250 KNNYVKQ
+1250 KNNLRKIILNDKIEFDITADQILLDSKISMSGNLKGEIKNNIINSVVFGKMNLGESSLLDSGEFKIYLDNKISKLSGIGLVGGAQTKIEIVQKKNKLPQIYFDTIDGGKLLNSLGFTKNIKSGKMKMQINFLNDSYSHYNGTVESEKFSLINAPGIINSLSVLSFAGVQSIITGEGILFEKGRAIINVKDNLFNFDKVFLTNQSLAIKAKGTINENTKTFDITGTVAPIRLVSRVLSLVPAVGELLTGLKKDGLIAGQFKMSGLIDKPKTKLNPMSFAPGILRDIFANDWLNDNKLLLQNK

>member
-28 EQSRNFIISKLNITQ
+28 EQSRNFIISKLNITH
-43 FIKKKL
+43 FINKKL

-89 NSITNNSNSE
+89 NSITNNSKSE

-147 LIKIFSVANQNDVN
+147 LIKIFSVVNQNDVN

-201 VFISRYVDKE
+201 VFISRYIDKE

-233 KDSNFFTGK
+233 KDSNFFIGK
-242 INNFNPKKI
+242 INNFNPEKI

-296 LIINKKFNAKL
+296 LIL
-307 LSNNFDGN
+307 
-315 FYWNSK
+315 
-321 DNILKFNEI
+321 
-330 LINNKLLSSGEIDLK
+330 
-345 EKVGFVNVSAQK
+345 
-357 LSIKNVKTHLKNHQ
+357 
-371 NFYNQFIN
+371 
-379 LDFYDSYNEKFRAGS
+379 NEK
-394 LNDINLNLEYD
+394 LN
-405 FKQKFN
+405 
-411 LKKLSAELK
+411 
-420 FSNSRFADSN
+420 
-430 KIFKNI
+430 
-436 FATVSGSSSFN
+436 G
-447 LKFKG
+447 
-452 NKIDVNESKI
+452 
-462 TSDIVVSNGRVS
+462 
-474 LNSNLIINKK
+474 
-484 FNAKLLSNNFDGNF
+484 KLLSNNFDGNF
-498 SWNSKDNILKF
+498 SWNSK
-509 NEIFINNKLFSS
+509 
-521 GEIDLKEKVGFVN
+521 
-534 VSAQKLSIKNVKTH
+534 
-548 LKNHQNFYNQFIN
+548 
-561 LDFYDSYNE
+561 
-570 KFRAGSLNDINL
+570 
-582 NIEYD
+582 
-587 FKQKFNLKKLSA
+587 
-599 ELKFSNSR
+599 
-607 FADSNK
+607 
-613 IFKNIF
+613 
-619 ATVSGSSSFNLKF
+619 
-632 KNNKIDVNES
+632 
-642 KISSDIVVSNG
+642 
-653 RASFN
+653 
-658 SNLII
+658 
-663 NEKFNEKLLSNNFDG
+663 
-678 NFSWNSKDNILKFD
+678 
-692 EIFINNKLL
+692 
-701 SSGEIDLK
+701 
-709 EKLGFVNVS
+709 
-718 AQKLSIKNVK
+718 
-728 THLKNHQNFY
+728 
-738 NQFINLDFYESYN
+738 
-751 EKFRAGSLNDI
+751 
-762 NLNIEYDFKQKFNLK
+762 
-777 KLSAELKFSNSRFA
+777 
-791 DSNKIFK
+791 
-798 NIFATVSGS
+798 
-807 SSFNLKFKGNK
+807 
-818 INVNESKI
+818 
-826 SSDIVVSNGRVSLN
+826 
-840 SNLILNEKF
+840 
-849 NGKLLSN
+849 
-856 NFYGNF
+856 
-862 SWNSEDNILKF
+862 DNILKF

-999 KIDVNES
+999 KIDINES
-1006 KISSDIVLSNGGVLF
+1006 KISSDIVVSNGGVSF
-1021 KEYAS
+1021 KEYVS
-1026 QFEFE
+1026 QFKFE

-1055 NISYFFNDIS
+1055 NISYFLNDIS

-1089 NTEIDKFNK
+1089 DTEIDKFNK

-1103 KIKNNDEISNY
+1103 KIKNNEEISNY

-1160 GLEKQI
+1160 SLEKQI
-1166 GTSSTIQTEII
+1166 GTSSSIQTEII

-1197 FKIGRVDFNNDPQ
+1197 FKIGRVDFNNNPQ

-1250 KNNYVKQ
+1250 KNNLRKTILNDKIEFDITADQILLDSKISMSGNLKGEIKNNIINSVVFGKMNLGESSLLDSGEFKIYLDNKISKLSGIGLVGGAQTKIEIVQEKNKLPQIYFDTIDGGKLLNSLGFTKNIKSGKMKMQINFLNDSYSHYNGTVESEKFSLINAPGIINSLSVLSFAGVQSIITGEGILFEKGRAIINVKDNLFNFDKVFLTNQSLAIKAKGTINENTKTFDITGTVAPIRLVSRVLSLVPAVGELLTGLKKDGLIAGQFKMSGLIDKPKTKLNPMSFAPGILRDIFANDWLNDNKLLLQNK

>member
-28 EQSRNFIISKLNITQ
+28 EQSRNFIISKLNITH
-43 FIKKKL
+43 FINKKL

-89 NSITNNSNSE
+89 NSITNNSKSE

-119 DGIYFDNLNFKN
+119 DGLYFDNLNFKN

-147 LIKIFSVANQNDVN
+147 LIKIFSVVNQNDVN

-201 VFISRYVDKE
+201 VFISRYIDKE

-233 KDSNFFTGK
+233 KDSNFFIGK
-242 INNFNPKKI
+242 INNFNPEKI

-296 LIINKKFNAKL
+296 LIL
-307 LSNNFDGN
+307 
-315 FYWNSK
+315 
-321 DNILKFNEI
+321 
-330 LINNKLLSSGEIDLK
+330 
-345 EKVGFVNVSAQK
+345 
-357 LSIKNVKTHLKNHQ
+357 
-371 NFYNQFIN
+371 
-379 LDFYDSYNEKFRAGS
+379 
-394 LNDINLNLEYD
+394 
-405 FKQKFN
+405 
-411 LKKLSAELK
+411 
-420 FSNSRFADSN
+420 
-430 KIFKNI
+430 
-436 FATVSGSSSFN
+436 
-447 LKFKG
+447 
-452 NKIDVNESKI
+452 
-462 TSDIVVSNGRVS
+462 
-474 LNSNLIINKK
+474 
-484 FNAKLLSNNFDGNF
+484 
-498 SWNSKDNILKF
+498 
-509 NEIFINNKLFSS
+509 
-521 GEIDLKEKVGFVN
+521 
-534 VSAQKLSIKNVKTH
+534 
-548 LKNHQNFYNQFIN
+548 
-561 LDFYDSYNE
+561 
-570 KFRAGSLNDINL
+570 
-582 NIEYD
+582 
-587 FKQKFNLKKLSA
+587 
-599 ELKFSNSR
+599 
-607 FADSNK
+607 
-613 IFKNIF
+613 
-619 ATVSGSSSFNLKF
+619 
-632 KNNKIDVNES
+632 
-642 KISSDIVVSNG
+642 
-653 RASFN
+653 
-658 SNLII
+658 
-663 NEKFNEKLLSNNFDG
+663 NEKFNGKLLNNNFDG

-692 EIFINNKLL
+692 EIFINNKLF

-709 EKLGFVNVS
+709 EK
-718 AQKLSIKNVK
+718 
-728 THLKNHQNFY
+728 
-738 NQFINLDFYESYN
+738 E
-751 EKFRAGSLNDI
+751 
-762 NLNIEYDFKQKFNLK
+762 
-777 KLSAELKFSNSRFA
+777 
-791 DSNKIFK
+791 
-798 NIFATVSGS
+798 
-807 SSFNLKFKGNK
+807 
-818 INVNESKI
+818 
-826 SSDIVVSNGRVSLN
+826 
-840 SNLILNEKF
+840 
-849 NGKLLSN
+849 
-856 NFYGNF
+856 
-862 SWNSEDNILKF
+862 
-873 DEIFIN
+873 
-879 NKLLSSG
+879 
-886 EIDLKEKV
+886 

-1006 KISSDIVLSNGGVLF
+1006 KISSDIVVSNGGVSF
-1021 KEYAS
+1021 KEYVS
-1026 QFEFE
+1026 QFKFE

-1055 NISYFFNDIS
+1055 NISYFLNDIS

-1089 NTEIDKFNK
+1089 DTEIDKFNK

-1103 KIKNNDEISNY
+1103 KIKNNEEISNY

-1125 NATSNVTVEGDLNTF
+1125 NATSNVMVEGDLNTF

-1160 GLEKQI
+1160 SLEKQI
-1166 GTSSTIQTEII
+1166 GTSSSIQTEII

-1197 FKIGRVDFNNDPQ
+1197 FKIGRVDFNNNPQ

-1250 KNNYVKQ
+1250 KNNLRKIILNDKIEFDITADQILLDSKISMSGNLKGEIKNNIINSVVFGKMNLGESSLLDSGEFKIYLDNKISKLSGIGLVGGAQTKIEIVQEKNKLPQIYFDTIDGGKLLNSLGFTKNIKSGKMKMQINFLNDSYSHYNGTVESEKFSLINAPGIINSLSVLSFAGVQSIITGEGILFEKGRAIINVKDNLFNFDKVFLTNQSLAIKAKGTINENTKTFDITGTVAPIRLVSRVLSLVPAVGELLTGLKKDGLIAGQFKMSGLIDKPKTKLNPMSFAPGILRDIFANDWLNDNKLLLQNK

>member
-28 EQSRNFIISKLNITQ
+28 EQSRNFIVSKLNITH
-43 FIKKKL
+43 FINKKL

-72 KPKLPNIIH
+72 KPKLPSIIH

-89 NSITNNSNSE
+89 DSITNNSKSE

-147 LIKIFSVANQNDVN
+147 LIKIFSVVNQNDVN

-183 SDNRNPIKE
+183 SDNRSPIKE

-201 VFISRYVDKE
+201 VFISRYIDKE

-226 SLNAIFK
+226 SLKAILK
-233 KDSNFFTGK
+233 KDSNFFIGK
-242 INNFNPKKI
+242 INNFNPEKI

-296 LIINKKFNAKL
+296 LIINKKFN
-307 LSNNFDGN
+307 G
-315 FYWNSK
+315 
-321 DNILKFNEI
+321 
-330 LINNKLLSSGEIDLK
+330 
-345 EKVGFVNVSAQK
+345 
-357 LSIKNVKTHLKNHQ
+357 
-371 NFYNQFIN
+371 
-379 LDFYDSYNEKFRAGS
+379 
-394 LNDINLNLEYD
+394 
-405 FKQKFN
+405 
-411 LKKLSAELK
+411 
-420 FSNSRFADSN
+420 
-430 KIFKNI
+430 
-436 FATVSGSSSFN
+436 
-447 LKFKG
+447 
-452 NKIDVNESKI
+452 
-462 TSDIVVSNGRVS
+462 
-474 LNSNLIINKK
+474 
-484 FNAKLLSNNFDGNF
+484 KLLSNNFDGNF
-498 SWNSKDNILKF
+498 SWNSK
-509 NEIFINNKLFSS
+509 
-521 GEIDLKEKVGFVN
+521 
-534 VSAQKLSIKNVKTH
+534 
-548 LKNHQNFYNQFIN
+548 
-561 LDFYDSYNE
+561 
-570 KFRAGSLNDINL
+570 
-582 NIEYD
+582 
-587 FKQKFNLKKLSA
+587 
-599 ELKFSNSR
+599 
-607 FADSNK
+607 
-613 IFKNIF
+613 
-619 ATVSGSSSFNLKF
+619 
-632 KNNKIDVNES
+632 
-642 KISSDIVVSNG
+642 
-653 RASFN
+653 
-658 SNLII
+658 
-663 NEKFNEKLLSNNFDG
+663 
-678 NFSWNSKDNILKFD
+678 
-692 EIFINNKLL
+692 
-701 SSGEIDLK
+701 
-709 EKLGFVNVS
+709 
-718 AQKLSIKNVK
+718 
-728 THLKNHQNFY
+728 
-738 NQFINLDFYESYN
+738 
-751 EKFRAGSLNDI
+751 
-762 NLNIEYDFKQKFNLK
+762 
-777 KLSAELKFSNSRFA
+777 
-791 DSNKIFK
+791 
-798 NIFATVSGS
+798 
-807 SSFNLKFKGNK
+807 
-818 INVNESKI
+818 
-826 SSDIVVSNGRVSLN
+826 
-840 SNLILNEKF
+840 
-849 NGKLLSN
+849 
-856 NFYGNF
+856 
-862 SWNSEDNILKF
+862 DNILKF

-909 KTHLKNHQNFYNQFI
+909 KKHLKNHLNFYNQFI

-993 LKFKGN
+993 LKFKDN
-999 KIDVNES
+999 EIDVNES
-1006 KISSDIVLSNGGVLF
+1006 KISSDIVVSNGGVLF

-1026 QFEFE
+1026 QFKFE

-1055 NISYFFNDIS
+1055 NISYFLNDIS
-1065 FKNQNYKIS
+1065 FKNQIYKIS
-1074 KAALFKNKNIKYIFE
+1074 KAVLIKNKDIKYTFE
-1089 NTEIDKFNK
+1089 DTEIDNYNK

-1160 GLEKQI
+1160 SLEKQI
-1166 GTSSTIQTEII
+1166 GTSSSIQTEII
-1177 YKNSELKFLRNIDLE
+1177 YKNSELKFLRNIHLE

-1197 FKIGRVDFNNDPQ
+1197 FKIGRVDLNNNLQ
-1210 RIILS
+1210 RIVLT

-1232 NQKVSLLI
+1232 NEKVSLLI

-1250 KNNYVKQ
+1250 KNNLRKTTLNDKIEFDITADQILLDSKISVSGNLKGEIKNNIINSVVFGKMKLGKSSLLDSGEFKIYLDNKISKLSGIGLVGGAQTKIEIVQEKNKLPQMYFDTIDGGKLLKSLGFTKNIRSGKMKMQINFLNDSFSHYDGTVESEKFSLINAPGIINSLSILSFAGVQSIITGEGILFEKGRANINIKDNLFNFDQVFLTNQSLAIKAKGTINENTKTLDITGTVAPIRLVSRVLSLVPAVGELLTGLKKDGLIAGQFKMIGSIDKPKTKLNPMSFAPGILRDIFANDWLNDKKLLLQKK

>member
-28 EQSRNFIISKLNITQ
+28 EQSRNFIISKLNITH
-43 FIKKKL
+43 FINKKL

-89 NSITNNSNSE
+89 NSITNNSKSE

-147 LIKIFSVANQNDVN
+147 LIKIFSVVNQNGVN

-168 ILEKEITVGNIQLKI
+168 ILEKEITIGNIQLKI

-201 VFISRYVDKE
+201 VFISRYIDKE

-233 KDSNFFTGK
+233 KDSNFFIGK
-242 INNFNPKKI
+242 INNFNPEKI

-277 LTDKNFKLS
+277 LTNKNFKLS

-296 LIINKKFNAKL
+296 LIL
-307 LSNNFDGN
+307 
-315 FYWNSK
+315 
-321 DNILKFNEI
+321 
-330 LINNKLLSSGEIDLK
+330 
-345 EKVGFVNVSAQK
+345 
-357 LSIKNVKTHLKNHQ
+357 
-371 NFYNQFIN
+371 
-379 LDFYDSYNEKFRAGS
+379 NEKF
-394 LNDINLNLEYD
+394 
-405 FKQKFN
+405 
-411 LKKLSAELK
+411 
-420 FSNSRFADSN
+420 
-430 KIFKNI
+430 
-436 FATVSGSSSFN
+436 
-447 LKFKG
+447 
-452 NKIDVNESKI
+452 
-462 TSDIVVSNGRVS
+462 NG
-474 LNSNLIINKK
+474 
-484 FNAKLLSNNFDGNF
+484 KLLNNNFDGNF
-498 SWNSKDNILKF
+498 SWNSK
-509 NEIFINNKLFSS
+509 
-521 GEIDLKEKVGFVN
+521 
-534 VSAQKLSIKNVKTH
+534 
-548 LKNHQNFYNQFIN
+548 
-561 LDFYDSYNE
+561 
-570 KFRAGSLNDINL
+570 
-582 NIEYD
+582 
-587 FKQKFNLKKLSA
+587 
-599 ELKFSNSR
+599 
-607 FADSNK
+607 
-613 IFKNIF
+613 
-619 ATVSGSSSFNLKF
+619 
-632 KNNKIDVNES
+632 
-642 KISSDIVVSNG
+642 
-653 RASFN
+653 
-658 SNLII
+658 
-663 NEKFNEKLLSNNFDG
+663 
-678 NFSWNSKDNILKFD
+678 
-692 EIFINNKLL
+692 
-701 SSGEIDLK
+701 
-709 EKLGFVNVS
+709 
-718 AQKLSIKNVK
+718 
-728 THLKNHQNFY
+728 
-738 NQFINLDFYESYN
+738 
-751 EKFRAGSLNDI
+751 
-762 NLNIEYDFKQKFNLK
+762 
-777 KLSAELKFSNSRFA
+777 
-791 DSNKIFK
+791 
-798 NIFATVSGS
+798 
-807 SSFNLKFKGNK
+807 
-818 INVNESKI
+818 
-826 SSDIVVSNGRVSLN
+826 
-840 SNLILNEKF
+840 
-849 NGKLLSN
+849 
-856 NFYGNF
+856 
-862 SWNSEDNILKF
+862 DNILKF

-1006 KISSDIVLSNGGVLF
+1006 KISSDIVVSNGGVSF
-1021 KEYAS
+1021 KEYVS
-1026 QFEFE
+1026 QFKFE

-1055 NISYFFNDIS
+1055 NISYFLNDIS

-1089 NTEIDKFNK
+1089 DTEIDKFNK

-1103 KIKNNDEISNY
+1103 KIKNNEEISNY

-1140 DFTLNLKSNLKNSF
+1140 DFTLILKSNLKNSF

-1160 GLEKQI
+1160 SLEKQI
-1166 GTSSTIQTEII
+1166 GTSSSIQTEII

-1250 KNNYVKQ
+1250 KNNLRKIILNDKIEFDITADQILLDSKISMSGNLKGEIKNNIINSVIFGKMNLGESSLLDSGEFKIYLDNKISKLSGIGLVGGAQTKIEIVQKKNKLPQIYFDTIDGGKLLNSLGFTKNIKSGKMKMQINFLNDSYSHYNGTVESEKFSLINAPGIINSLSVLSFAGVQSIITGEGILFEKGRAIINVKDNLFNFDKVFLTNQSLAIKAKGTINENTKTFDITGTVAPIRLVSRVLSLVPAVGELLTGLKKDGLIAGQFKMSGLIDKPKTKLNPMSFAPGILRDIFANDWLNDNKLLLQNK

>member
-28 EQSRNFIISKLNITQ
+28 EQSRNFIISKLNITH
-43 FIKKKL
+43 FINKKL

-60 DIAIQIENIEFL
+60 DIVIQIENIEFL

-89 NSITNNSNSE
+89 NSITNNSKSE

-119 DGIYFDNLNFKN
+119 DGLYFDNLNFKN

-201 VFISRYVDKE
+201 VFISRYIDKE

-242 INNFNPKKI
+242 INNLNPEKI

-263 NQKISINLNGNYSF
+263 NQKISINLNGSYSF

-296 LIINKKFNAKL
+296 LIL
-307 LSNNFDGN
+307 
-315 FYWNSK
+315 
-321 DNILKFNEI
+321 
-330 LINNKLLSSGEIDLK
+330 
-345 EKVGFVNVSAQK
+345 
-357 LSIKNVKTHLKNHQ
+357 
-371 NFYNQFIN
+371 
-379 LDFYDSYNEKFRAGS
+379 NEK
-394 LNDINLNLEYD
+394 LN
-405 FKQKFN
+405 
-411 LKKLSAELK
+411 
-420 FSNSRFADSN
+420 
-430 KIFKNI
+430 
-436 FATVSGSSSFN
+436 G
-447 LKFKG
+447 
-452 NKIDVNESKI
+452 
-462 TSDIVVSNGRVS
+462 
-474 LNSNLIINKK
+474 
-484 FNAKLLSNNFDGNF
+484 KLLSNNFDGNF
-498 SWNSKDNILKF
+498 SWNSK
-509 NEIFINNKLFSS
+509 
-521 GEIDLKEKVGFVN
+521 
-534 VSAQKLSIKNVKTH
+534 
-548 LKNHQNFYNQFIN
+548 
-561 LDFYDSYNE
+561 
-570 KFRAGSLNDINL
+570 
-582 NIEYD
+582 
-587 FKQKFNLKKLSA
+587 
-599 ELKFSNSR
+599 
-607 FADSNK
+607 
-613 IFKNIF
+613 
-619 ATVSGSSSFNLKF
+619 
-632 KNNKIDVNES
+632 
-642 KISSDIVVSNG
+642 
-653 RASFN
+653 
-658 SNLII
+658 
-663 NEKFNEKLLSNNFDG
+663 
-678 NFSWNSKDNILKFD
+678 
-692 EIFINNKLL
+692 
-701 SSGEIDLK
+701 
-709 EKLGFVNVS
+709 
-718 AQKLSIKNVK
+718 
-728 THLKNHQNFY
+728 
-738 NQFINLDFYESYN
+738 
-751 EKFRAGSLNDI
+751 
-762 NLNIEYDFKQKFNLK
+762 
-777 KLSAELKFSNSRFA
+777 
-791 DSNKIFK
+791 
-798 NIFATVSGS
+798 
-807 SSFNLKFKGNK
+807 
-818 INVNESKI
+818 
-826 SSDIVVSNGRVSLN
+826 
-840 SNLILNEKF
+840 
-849 NGKLLSN
+849 
-856 NFYGNF
+856 
-862 SWNSEDNILKF
+862 DNILKF

-1006 KISSDIVLSNGGVLF
+1006 KISSDIVVSNGGVSF
-1021 KEYAS
+1021 KEYVS
-1026 QFEFE
+1026 QFKFE

-1055 NISYFFNDIS
+1055 NTSYFLNDIR

-1074 KAALFKNKNIKYIFE
+1074 KATLFKNKNIKYIFE
-1089 NTEIDKFNK
+1089 DTEIDKFNK

-1103 KIKNNDEISNY
+1103 KIKNNEEISNY

-1160 GLEKQI
+1160 SLEKQI
-1166 GTSSTIQTEII
+1166 GTSSSIQTEII

-1197 FKIGRVDFNNDPQ
+1197 FKIGRIDLNNNLK

-1250 KNNYVKQ
+1250 KNNLRKATLNDKIEFDITAGQILLDSKISVSGNLKGEIKNNIINSVVFGKMKLGKSSLLDSGEFKIYLDNKISKLSGIGLVGGAQTKIEIVQKKNKLPQIYFDTIDGGKLLNSLGFTKNIKSGKMKMQINFLNDAYSHYNGTVESEKFSLINAPGIINSLSVLSFAGVQSIITGEGILFEKGRAIINVKDNLFNFDKVFLTNQSLAIKAKGTINENTKTFDITGTVAPIRLVSRVLSLVPAVGELLTGLKKDGLIAGQFKMSGLIDKPKTKLNPMSFAPGILRDIFANDWLNDNKLLLQNK

>member
-28 EQSRNFIISKLNITQ
+28 EQSRNFIISKLNITH
-43 FIKKKL
+43 FINKKL

-89 NSITNNSNSE
+89 NSITNNSKSE

-119 DGIYFDNLNFKN
+119 DGLYFDNLNFKN

-147 LIKIFSVANQNDVN
+147 LIKIFSVVNQNGVN

-201 VFISRYVDKE
+201 VFISRYIDKE

-233 KDSNFFTGK
+233 KDSNFFIGK
-242 INNFNPKKI
+242 INNFNPEKI

-296 LIINKKFNAKL
+296 LIL
-307 LSNNFDGN
+307 
-315 FYWNSK
+315 
-321 DNILKFNEI
+321 
-330 LINNKLLSSGEIDLK
+330 
-345 EKVGFVNVSAQK
+345 
-357 LSIKNVKTHLKNHQ
+357 
-371 NFYNQFIN
+371 
-379 LDFYDSYNEKFRAGS
+379 NEK
-394 LNDINLNLEYD
+394 LN
-405 FKQKFN
+405 
-411 LKKLSAELK
+411 
-420 FSNSRFADSN
+420 
-430 KIFKNI
+430 
-436 FATVSGSSSFN
+436 G
-447 LKFKG
+447 
-452 NKIDVNESKI
+452 
-462 TSDIVVSNGRVS
+462 
-474 LNSNLIINKK
+474 
-484 FNAKLLSNNFDGNF
+484 KLLSNNFDGNF
-498 SWNSKDNILKF
+498 SWNSK
-509 NEIFINNKLFSS
+509 
-521 GEIDLKEKVGFVN
+521 
-534 VSAQKLSIKNVKTH
+534 
-548 LKNHQNFYNQFIN
+548 
-561 LDFYDSYNE
+561 
-570 KFRAGSLNDINL
+570 
-582 NIEYD
+582 
-587 FKQKFNLKKLSA
+587 
-599 ELKFSNSR
+599 
-607 FADSNK
+607 
-613 IFKNIF
+613 
-619 ATVSGSSSFNLKF
+619 
-632 KNNKIDVNES
+632 
-642 KISSDIVVSNG
+642 
-653 RASFN
+653 
-658 SNLII
+658 
-663 NEKFNEKLLSNNFDG
+663 
-678 NFSWNSKDNILKFD
+678 
-692 EIFINNKLL
+692 
-701 SSGEIDLK
+701 
-709 EKLGFVNVS
+709 
-718 AQKLSIKNVK
+718 
-728 THLKNHQNFY
+728 
-738 NQFINLDFYESYN
+738 
-751 EKFRAGSLNDI
+751 
-762 NLNIEYDFKQKFNLK
+762 
-777 KLSAELKFSNSRFA
+777 
-791 DSNKIFK
+791 
-798 NIFATVSGS
+798 
-807 SSFNLKFKGNK
+807 
-818 INVNESKI
+818 
-826 SSDIVVSNGRVSLN
+826 
-840 SNLILNEKF
+840 
-849 NGKLLSN
+849 
-856 NFYGNF
+856 
-862 SWNSEDNILKF
+862 DNILKF

-1006 KISSDIVLSNGGVLF
+1006 KISSDIVVSNGGVLF

-1055 NISYFFNDIS
+1055 NTSYFLNDIS

-1074 KAALFKNKNIKYIFE
+1074 KATLFKNKNIKYIFE
-1089 NTEIDKFNK
+1089 DTEIDKFNK

-1103 KIKNNDEISNY
+1103 KIKNNEEISNY

-1140 DFTLNLKSNLKNSF
+1140 DFTLILKSNLKNSF

-1160 GLEKQI
+1160 SLEKQI
-1166 GTSSTIQTEII
+1166 GTSSSIQTEII

-1197 FKIGRVDFNNDPQ
+1197 FKIGRVDFNNNPQ

-1250 KNNYVKQ
+1250 KNNLRKTILNDKIEFDITADQILLDSKISMSGNLKGEIKNNIINSVIFGKMNLGESSLLDSGEFKIYLDNKISKLSGIGLVGGAQTKIEIVQEKNKLPQIYFDTIDGGKLLNSLGFTKNIKSGKMKMQINFLNDAYSHYNGTVESEKFSLINAPGIINSLSVLSFAGVQSIITGEGILFEKGRAIINVKDNLFNFDKVFLTNQSLAIKAKGTINENTKTFDITGTVAPIRLVSRVLSLVPAVGELLTGLKKDGLIAGQFKMSGLIDKPKTKLNKMSFAPGILRDIFANDWLNDSKLLLPKK

>member
-28 EQSRNFIISKLNITQ
+28 EQSRNFIISKLNITH
-43 FIKKKL
+43 FINKKL

-89 NSITNNSNSE
+89 NSITNNSKSE

-147 LIKIFSVANQNDVN
+147 LIKIFSVVNQNDVN

-201 VFISRYVDKE
+201 VFISRYIDKE

-233 KDSNFFTGK
+233 KDSNFFIGK
-242 INNFNPKKI
+242 INNFNPEKI

-296 LIINKKFNAKL
+296 LIL
-307 LSNNFDGN
+307 
-315 FYWNSK
+315 
-321 DNILKFNEI
+321 
-330 LINNKLLSSGEIDLK
+330 
-345 EKVGFVNVSAQK
+345 
-357 LSIKNVKTHLKNHQ
+357 
-371 NFYNQFIN
+371 
-379 LDFYDSYNEKFRAGS
+379 NEKF
-394 LNDINLNLEYD
+394 
-405 FKQKFN
+405 
-411 LKKLSAELK
+411 
-420 FSNSRFADSN
+420 
-430 KIFKNI
+430 
-436 FATVSGSSSFN
+436 
-447 LKFKG
+447 
-452 NKIDVNESKI
+452 
-462 TSDIVVSNGRVS
+462 NG
-474 LNSNLIINKK
+474 
-484 FNAKLLSNNFDGNF
+484 KLLSNNFDGNF
-498 SWNSKDNILKF
+498 SWNSK
-509 NEIFINNKLFSS
+509 
-521 GEIDLKEKVGFVN
+521 
-534 VSAQKLSIKNVKTH
+534 
-548 LKNHQNFYNQFIN
+548 
-561 LDFYDSYNE
+561 
-570 KFRAGSLNDINL
+570 
-582 NIEYD
+582 
-587 FKQKFNLKKLSA
+587 
-599 ELKFSNSR
+599 
-607 FADSNK
+607 
-613 IFKNIF
+613 
-619 ATVSGSSSFNLKF
+619 
-632 KNNKIDVNES
+632 
-642 KISSDIVVSNG
+642 
-653 RASFN
+653 
-658 SNLII
+658 
-663 NEKFNEKLLSNNFDG
+663 
-678 NFSWNSKDNILKFD
+678 
-692 EIFINNKLL
+692 
-701 SSGEIDLK
+701 
-709 EKLGFVNVS
+709 
-718 AQKLSIKNVK
+718 
-728 THLKNHQNFY
+728 
-738 NQFINLDFYESYN
+738 
-751 EKFRAGSLNDI
+751 
-762 NLNIEYDFKQKFNLK
+762 
-777 KLSAELKFSNSRFA
+777 
-791 DSNKIFK
+791 
-798 NIFATVSGS
+798 
-807 SSFNLKFKGNK
+807 
-818 INVNESKI
+818 
-826 SSDIVVSNGRVSLN
+826 
-840 SNLILNEKF
+840 
-849 NGKLLSN
+849 
-856 NFYGNF
+856 
-862 SWNSEDNILKF
+862 DNILKF

-1006 KISSDIVLSNGGVLF
+1006 KISSDIVVSNGRVSLNSNLILNEKFNGKLLSNNFDGNFSWNSKDNILKFDEIFINNKLLSSGEIDLKEKVGFVNVSAQKLSIKNVKTHLKNHQNFYNQFINLDFYESYNEKFRAGSLNDINLNLEYDFKQKFNLKKLSAELKFSNSRFADSNKIFKNIFATVSGSSSFNLKFKGNKIDVNESKISSDIVVSNGGVSF
-1021 KEYAS
+1021 KEYVS
-1026 QFEFE
+1026 QFKFE

-1055 NISYFFNDIS
+1055 NISYFLNDIS

-1089 NTEIDKFNK
+1089 DTEIDKFNK

-1103 KIKNNDEISNY
+1103 KIKNNEEISNY

-1160 GLEKQI
+1160 SLEKQI
-1166 GTSSTIQTEII
+1166 GTSSSIQTEII

-1197 FKIGRVDFNNDPQ
+1197 FKIGRVDFNNNPQ

-1250 KNNYVKQ
+1250 KNNLRKTTLNDKIEFDITADQILLDSKISVSGNLKGEIKNNIINSVVFGKMNLGKSSLLDSGEFKIYLDNKISKLSGIGLVGGAQTKIEIVQEKNKLPQIYFDTIDGGKLLNSLGFTKNIKSGKMKMQINFLNDSYSHYNGTVESEKFSLINAPGIINSLSVLSFAGVQSIITGEGILFEKGRAIINVKDNLFNFDKVFLTNQSLAIKAKGTINENTKTFDITGTVAPIRLVSRVLSLVPAVGELLTGLKKDGLIAGQFKMSGLIDKPKTKLNPMSFAPGILRDIFANDWLNDNKLLLQNK

>member
-28 EQSRNFIISKLNITQ
+28 EQSRNFIISKLNITH
-43 FIKKKL
+43 FINKKL

-89 NSITNNSNSE
+89 NSITNNSKSE

-147 LIKIFSVANQNDVN
+147 LIKIFSVVNQNGVN

-168 ILEKEITVGNIQLKI
+168 ILEKEITIGNIQLKI

-201 VFISRYVDKE
+201 VFISRYIDKE

-233 KDSNFFTGK
+233 KDSNFFIGK
-242 INNFNPKKI
+242 INNFNPEKI

-277 LTDKNFKLS
+277 LTNKNFKLS
-286 NVNYSSKNSN
+286 NVNYSSK
-296 LIINKKFNAKL
+296 
-307 LSNNFDGN
+307 
-315 FYWNSK
+315 
-321 DNILKFNEI
+321 
-330 LINNKLLSSGEIDLK
+330 
-345 EKVGFVNVSAQK
+345 
-357 LSIKNVKTHLKNHQ
+357 
-371 NFYNQFIN
+371 
-379 LDFYDSYNEKFRAGS
+379 
-394 LNDINLNLEYD
+394 
-405 FKQKFN
+405 
-411 LKKLSAELK
+411 
-420 FSNSRFADSN
+420 
-430 KIFKNI
+430 
-436 FATVSGSSSFN
+436 
-447 LKFKG
+447 
-452 NKIDVNESKI
+452 
-462 TSDIVVSNGRVS
+462 
-474 LNSNLIINKK
+474 
-484 FNAKLLSNNFDGNF
+484 
-498 SWNSKDNILKF
+498 
-509 NEIFINNKLFSS
+509 
-521 GEIDLKEKVGFVN
+521 
-534 VSAQKLSIKNVKTH
+534 
-548 LKNHQNFYNQFIN
+548 
-561 LDFYDSYNE
+561 
-570 KFRAGSLNDINL
+570 
-582 NIEYD
+582 
-587 FKQKFNLKKLSA
+587 
-599 ELKFSNSR
+599 
-607 FADSNK
+607 
-613 IFKNIF
+613 
-619 ATVSGSSSFNLKF
+619 
-632 KNNKIDVNES
+632 
-642 KISSDIVVSNG
+642 
-653 RASFN
+653 
-658 SNLII
+658 
-663 NEKFNEKLLSNNFDG
+663 
-678 NFSWNSKDNILKFD
+678 
-692 EIFINNKLL
+692 
-701 SSGEIDLK
+701 
-709 EKLGFVNVS
+709 
-718 AQKLSIKNVK
+718 
-728 THLKNHQNFY
+728 
-738 NQFINLDFYESYN
+738 
-751 EKFRAGSLNDI
+751 
-762 NLNIEYDFKQKFNLK
+762 
-777 KLSAELKFSNSRFA
+777 
-791 DSNKIFK
+791 
-798 NIFATVSGS
+798 
-807 SSFNLKFKGNK
+807 
-818 INVNESKI
+818 
-826 SSDIVVSNGRVSLN
+826 N

-856 NFYGNF
+856 NFDGNF

-999 KIDVNES
+999 KIDINES
-1006 KISSDIVLSNGGVLF
+1006 KISSDIVVSNGGVSF
-1021 KEYAS
+1021 KEYVS
-1026 QFEFE
+1026 QFKFE

-1055 NISYFFNDIS
+1055 NTSYFLNDIS

-1074 KAALFKNKNIKYIFE
+1074 KATLFKNKNIKYIFE
-1089 NTEIDKFNK
+1089 DTEIDKFNK

-1103 KIKNNDEISNY
+1103 KIKNNEEISNY

-1140 DFTLNLKSNLKNSF
+1140 DFTLNFKSNLKNSF

-1160 GLEKQI
+1160 SLEKQI
-1166 GTSSTIQTEII
+1166 GTSSSIQTEII

-1250 KNNYVKQ
+1250 KNNLRKIILNDKIEFDITADQILLDSKISMSGNLKGEIKNNIINSVVFGKMNLGESSLLDSGEFKIYLDNKISKLSGIGLVGGAQTKIEIVQEKNKLPQIYFDTIDGGKLLNSLGFTKNIKSGKMKMQINFLNDSYSHYNGTVESEKFSLINAPGIINSLSVLSFAGVQSIITGEGILFEKGRAIINVKDNLFNFDKVFLTNQSLAIKAKGTINENTKTFDITGTVAPIRLVSRVLSLVPAVGELLTGLKKDGLIAGQFKMSGLIDKPKTKLNPMSFAPGILRDIFANDWLNDNKLLLQNK

>member
-28 EQSRNFIISKLNITQ
+28 EQSRNFIISKLNITH
-43 FIKKKL
+43 FINKKL

-89 NSITNNSNSE
+89 NSITNNSKSE

-147 LIKIFSVANQNDVN
+147 LIKIFSVVNQNDVN

-201 VFISRYVDKE
+201 VFISRYIDKE

-233 KDSNFFTGK
+233 KDSNFFIGK
-242 INNFNPKKI
+242 INNFNPEKI

-263 NQKISINLNGNYSF
+263 NQKISINLNGSYSF

-296 LIINKKFNAKL
+296 LIL
-307 LSNNFDGN
+307 
-315 FYWNSK
+315 
-321 DNILKFNEI
+321 
-330 LINNKLLSSGEIDLK
+330 
-345 EKVGFVNVSAQK
+345 
-357 LSIKNVKTHLKNHQ
+357 
-371 NFYNQFIN
+371 
-379 LDFYDSYNEKFRAGS
+379 
-394 LNDINLNLEYD
+394 
-405 FKQKFN
+405 
-411 LKKLSAELK
+411 
-420 FSNSRFADSN
+420 
-430 KIFKNI
+430 
-436 FATVSGSSSFN
+436 
-447 LKFKG
+447 
-452 NKIDVNESKI
+452 
-462 TSDIVVSNGRVS
+462 
-474 LNSNLIINKK
+474 
-484 FNAKLLSNNFDGNF
+484 
-498 SWNSKDNILKF
+498 
-509 NEIFINNKLFSS
+509 
-521 GEIDLKEKVGFVN
+521 
-534 VSAQKLSIKNVKTH
+534 
-548 LKNHQNFYNQFIN
+548 
-561 LDFYDSYNE
+561 
-570 KFRAGSLNDINL
+570 
-582 NIEYD
+582 
-587 FKQKFNLKKLSA
+587 
-599 ELKFSNSR
+599 
-607 FADSNK
+607 
-613 IFKNIF
+613 
-619 ATVSGSSSFNLKF
+619 
-632 KNNKIDVNES
+632 
-642 KISSDIVVSNG
+642 
-653 RASFN
+653 
-658 SNLII
+658 
-663 NEKFNEKLLSNNFDG
+663 NEKFNGKLLNNNFDG

-692 EIFINNKLL
+692 EIFINNKLF

-709 EKLGFVNVS
+709 EK
-718 AQKLSIKNVK
+718 
-728 THLKNHQNFY
+728 
-738 NQFINLDFYESYN
+738 E
-751 EKFRAGSLNDI
+751 
-762 NLNIEYDFKQKFNLK
+762 
-777 KLSAELKFSNSRFA
+777 
-791 DSNKIFK
+791 
-798 NIFATVSGS
+798 
-807 SSFNLKFKGNK
+807 
-818 INVNESKI
+818 
-826 SSDIVVSNGRVSLN
+826 
-840 SNLILNEKF
+840 
-849 NGKLLSN
+849 
-856 NFYGNF
+856 
-862 SWNSEDNILKF
+862 
-873 DEIFIN
+873 
-879 NKLLSSG
+879 
-886 EIDLKEKV
+886 

-1006 KISSDIVLSNGGVLF
+1006 KISSDIVVSNGRVSLNSNLIINDKFNGKLLSNNFDGNFSWNSEDNILKFDEIFINNKLLSSGEIDLKEKVGFVNVSAQKLSIKNVKTHLKNHQNFYNQFINLDFYESYNKKFRAGSLNDINLNLAYDFKQKFNLKKLSAELKFSNSRFADSNKIFKNIFATVSGSSSFNLKFKGNKIDANESKISSDIVVSNGGVLF

-1055 NISYFFNDIS
+1055 NTSYFLNDIS

-1089 NTEIDKFNK
+1089 DTEIDKFNK

-1103 KIKNNDEISNY
+1103 KIKNNEEISNY

-1140 DFTLNLKSNLKNSF
+1140 DFTLNFKSNLKNSF

-1160 GLEKQI
+1160 SLEKQI
-1166 GTSSTIQTEII
+1166 GTSSSIQTEII

-1197 FKIGRVDFNNDPQ
+1197 FKIGRVDFNNNPQ

-1250 KNNYVKQ
+1250 KNNLRKIILNDKIEFDITADQILLDSKISMSGNLKGEIKNNIINSVVFGKMNLGESSLLDSGEFKIYLDNKISKLSGIGLVGGAQTKIEIVQKKNKLPQIYFDTIDGGKLLNSLGFTKNIKSGKMKMQINFLNDAYSHYNGTVESEKFSLINAPGIINSLSVLSFAGVQSIITGEGILFEKGRAIINVKDNLFNFDKVFLTNQSLAIKAKGTINENTKTFDITGTVAPIRLVSRVLSLVPAVGELLTGLKKDGLIAGQFKMSGLIDKPKTKLNKMSFAPGILRDIFANDWLNDNKLLLQNK

>member
-1 MLKKTL
+1 MLKKTF

-28 EQSRNFIISKLNITQ
+28 EQSRNFIISKLNITH
-43 FIKKKL
+43 FINKKL

-89 NSITNNSNSE
+89 NSITNNSKSE

-141 KITLGP
+141 KINPGP
-147 LIKIFSVANQNDVN
+147 LIKIFSVVNQNDVN

-183 SDNRNPIKE
+183 NDNRNPIKE

-201 VFISRYVDKE
+201 VFISRYIDKE
-211 RKLNMQCQEKNKLEF
+211 RKLNMQCKEKNKLEF

-233 KDSNFFTGK
+233 KDSNFFIGK
-242 INNFNPKKI
+242 INNFNPEKI

-277 LTDKNFKLS
+277 FTDKNFKLS

-296 LIINKKFNAKL
+296 LILNEKFNGKL

-315 FYWNSK
+315 FSWNSE
-321 DNILKFNEI
+321 DNILKFEEI
-330 LINNKLLSSGEIDLK
+330 FINNKLLSSGEIDLK
-345 EKVGFVNVSAQK
+345 EKVGFVNVRAQK

-420 FSNSRFADSN
+420 FSNSRFVDSN

-452 NKIDVNESKI
+452 NKIDI
-462 TSDIVVSNGRVS
+462 
-474 LNSNLIINKK
+474 
-484 FNAKLLSNNFDGNF
+484 
-498 SWNSKDNILKF
+498 
-509 NEIFINNKLFSS
+509 
-521 GEIDLKEKVGFVN
+521 
-534 VSAQKLSIKNVKTH
+534 
-548 LKNHQNFYNQFIN
+548 
-561 LDFYDSYNE
+561 
-570 KFRAGSLNDINL
+570 
-582 NIEYD
+582 
-587 FKQKFNLKKLSA
+587 
-599 ELKFSNSR
+599 
-607 FADSNK
+607 
-613 IFKNIF
+613 
-619 ATVSGSSSFNLKF
+619 
-632 KNNKIDVNES
+632 NES

-653 RASFN
+653 
-658 SNLII
+658 
-663 NEKFNEKLLSNNFDG
+663 G
-678 NFSWNSKDNILKFD
+678 
-692 EIFINNKLL
+692 
-701 SSGEIDLK
+701 
-709 EKLGFVNVS
+709 VS
-718 AQKLSIKNVK
+718 
-728 THLKNHQNFY
+728 
-738 NQFINLDFYESYN
+738 
-751 EKFRAGSLNDI
+751 
-762 NLNIEYDFKQKFNLK
+762 
-777 KLSAELKFSNSRFA
+777 
-791 DSNKIFK
+791 
-798 NIFATVSGS
+798 
-807 SSFNLKFKGNK
+807 
-818 INVNESKI
+818 
-826 SSDIVVSNGRVSLN
+826 
-840 SNLILNEKF
+840 
-849 NGKLLSN
+849 
-856 NFYGNF
+856 
-862 SWNSEDNILKF
+862 
-873 DEIFIN
+873 
-879 NKLLSSG
+879 
-886 EIDLKEKV
+886 
-894 GFVNVSAQKLSIKNV
+894 
-909 KTHLKNHQNFYNQFI
+909 
-924 NLDFYESYNEKF
+924 
-936 RAGSLNDINLNLEY
+936 
-950 DFKQKFNLKKLSA
+950 
-963 ELKFSNSRFADSNK
+963 
-977 IFKNIFA
+977 
-984 TVSGSSSFN
+984 
-993 LKFKGN
+993 
-999 KIDVNES
+999 
-1006 KISSDIVLSNGGVLF
+1006 F
-1021 KEYAS
+1021 KEYVS
-1026 QFEFE
+1026 QFKFE

-1046 SEIKLHNKN
+1046 SEIRLHNKN
-1055 NISYFFNDIS
+1055 NTSYFLNDIS

-1074 KAALFKNKNIKYIFE
+1074 KATLFKNKNIKYIFE
-1089 NTEIDKFNK
+1089 DTEIDKFNK

-1103 KIKNNDEISNY
+1103 KIKNNEEISNY

-1125 NATSNVTVEGDLNTF
+1125 SATSNVTVEGDLNTF
-1140 DFTLNLKSNLKNSF
+1140 DFTLILKSNLKNSF

-1160 GLEKQI
+1160 SLEKQI
-1166 GTSSTIQTEII
+1166 GTSSSIQTEII

-1197 FKIGRVDFNNDPQ
+1197 FKIGRVDFNNNPQ

-1250 KNNYVKQ
+1250 KNNLRKTILNDKIEFDITADQILLDSKISMSGNLKGEIKNNIINSVVFGKMNLGESSLLDSGEFKIYLDNKISKLSGIGLVGGAQTKIEIVQKKNKLPQIYFDTIDGGKLLNSLGFTKNIKSGKMKMQINFLNDSYSHYNGTVESEKFSLINAPGIINSLSVLSFAGVQSIITGEGILFEKGRAIINVKDNLFNFDKVFLTNQSLAIKAKGTINENTKTFDITGTVVPIRLLSRVLSLVPAVGELLTGLKKDGLIAGQFKMSGLIDKPKTKLNPMSFAPGILRDIFANDWLNDNKLLLQNK

>member
-28 EQSRNFIISKLNITQ
+28 EQSRNFIISKLNITH
-43 FIKKKL
+43 FINKKL

-89 NSITNNSNSE
+89 NSITNNSKSE

-147 LIKIFSVANQNDVN
+147 LIKIFSVVNQNDVN

-201 VFISRYVDKE
+201 VFISRYIDKE

-233 KDSNFFTGK
+233 KDSNFFIGK
-242 INNFNPKKI
+242 INNFNPEKI

-296 LIINKKFNAKL
+296 LIL
-307 LSNNFDGN
+307 
-315 FYWNSK
+315 
-321 DNILKFNEI
+321 
-330 LINNKLLSSGEIDLK
+330 
-345 EKVGFVNVSAQK
+345 
-357 LSIKNVKTHLKNHQ
+357 
-371 NFYNQFIN
+371 
-379 LDFYDSYNEKFRAGS
+379 NEKF
-394 LNDINLNLEYD
+394 
-405 FKQKFN
+405 
-411 LKKLSAELK
+411 
-420 FSNSRFADSN
+420 
-430 KIFKNI
+430 
-436 FATVSGSSSFN
+436 
-447 LKFKG
+447 
-452 NKIDVNESKI
+452 
-462 TSDIVVSNGRVS
+462 NG
-474 LNSNLIINKK
+474 
-484 FNAKLLSNNFDGNF
+484 KLLSNNFDGNF
-498 SWNSKDNILKF
+498 SWNSK
-509 NEIFINNKLFSS
+509 
-521 GEIDLKEKVGFVN
+521 
-534 VSAQKLSIKNVKTH
+534 
-548 LKNHQNFYNQFIN
+548 
-561 LDFYDSYNE
+561 
-570 KFRAGSLNDINL
+570 
-582 NIEYD
+582 
-587 FKQKFNLKKLSA
+587 
-599 ELKFSNSR
+599 
-607 FADSNK
+607 
-613 IFKNIF
+613 
-619 ATVSGSSSFNLKF
+619 
-632 KNNKIDVNES
+632 
-642 KISSDIVVSNG
+642 
-653 RASFN
+653 
-658 SNLII
+658 
-663 NEKFNEKLLSNNFDG
+663 
-678 NFSWNSKDNILKFD
+678 
-692 EIFINNKLL
+692 
-701 SSGEIDLK
+701 
-709 EKLGFVNVS
+709 
-718 AQKLSIKNVK
+718 
-728 THLKNHQNFY
+728 
-738 NQFINLDFYESYN
+738 
-751 EKFRAGSLNDI
+751 
-762 NLNIEYDFKQKFNLK
+762 
-777 KLSAELKFSNSRFA
+777 
-791 DSNKIFK
+791 
-798 NIFATVSGS
+798 
-807 SSFNLKFKGNK
+807 
-818 INVNESKI
+818 
-826 SSDIVVSNGRVSLN
+826 
-840 SNLILNEKF
+840 
-849 NGKLLSN
+849 
-856 NFYGNF
+856 
-862 SWNSEDNILKF
+862 DNILKF

-1006 KISSDIVLSNGGVLF
+1006 KISSDIVVSNGRVSLNSNLILNEKFNGKLLSNNFDGNFSWNSKDNILKFDEIFINNKLLSSGEIDLKEKVGFVNVSAQKLSIKNVKTHLKNHQNFYNQFINLDFYESYNEKFRAGSLNDINLNLEYDFKQKFNLKKLSAELKFSNSRFADSNKIFKNIFATVSGSSSFNLKFKGNKIDVNESKISSDIVVSNGGVSF
-1021 KEYAS
+1021 KEYVS
-1026 QFEFE
+1026 QFKFE

-1055 NISYFFNDIS
+1055 NISYFLNDIS

-1089 NTEIDKFNK
+1089 DTEIDKFNK

-1103 KIKNNDEISNY
+1103 KIKNNEEISNY

-1160 GLEKQI
+1160 SLEKQI
-1166 GTSSTIQTEII
+1166 GTSSSIQTEII

-1197 FKIGRVDFNNDPQ
+1197 FKIGRVDFNNNPQ

-1250 KNNYVKQ
+1250 KNNLRKTILNDKIEFDITADQILLDSKISMSGNLKGEIKNNIINSVVFGKMNLGESSLLDSGEFKIYLDNKISKLSGIGLVGGAQTKIEIVQKKNKLPQIYFDTIDGGKLLNSLGFTKNIKSGKMKMQINFLNDSYSHYNGTVESEKFSLINAPGIINSLSVLSFAGVQSIITGEGILFEKGRAIINVKDNLFNFDKVFLTNQSLAIKAKGTINENTKTFDITGTVAPIRLVSRVLSLVPAVGELLTGLKKDGLIAGQFKMSGLIDKPKTKLNPMSFAPGILRDIFANDWLNDNKLLLQNK

>member
-1 MLKKTL
+1 MLKKTF

-28 EQSRNFIISKLNITQ
+28 EQSRNFIISKLNITH
-43 FIKKKL
+43 FINKKL

-60 DIAIQIENIEFL
+60 DIVIQIENIEFL

-89 NSITNNSNSE
+89 NSIINNSKSE

-183 SDNRNPIKE
+183 NDNRNPIKE

-201 VFISRYVDKE
+201 VFISRYIDKE
-211 RKLNMQCQEKNKLEF
+211 RKLNIQCQEKNKLEF

-233 KDSNFFTGK
+233 KDTNFFIGK
-242 INNFNPKKI
+242 INNFNPEKI

-296 LIINKKFNAKL
+296 LIINEKLNGKL

-315 FYWNSK
+315 FSWNSE
-321 DNILKFNEI
+321 DNILKFDEI
-330 LINNKLLSSGEIDLK
+330 FINNKLLSSGEIDLK

-379 LDFYDSYNEKFRAGS
+379 LDFYESYNKKFRAGS
-394 LNDINLNLEYD
+394 LNDINLNLAYD

-462 TSDIVVSNGRVS
+462 SSDIVVSNGRVS
-474 LNSNLIINKK
+474 LNSNLIINE
-484 FNAKLLSNNFDGNF
+484 KL
-498 SWNSKDNILKF
+498 
-509 NEIFINNKLFSS
+509 
-521 GEIDLKEKVGFVN
+521 
-534 VSAQKLSIKNVKTH
+534 
-548 LKNHQNFYNQFIN
+548 
-561 LDFYDSYNE
+561 
-570 KFRAGSLNDINL
+570 
-582 NIEYD
+582 
-587 FKQKFNLKKLSA
+587 
-599 ELKFSNSR
+599 
-607 FADSNK
+607 
-613 IFKNIF
+613 
-619 ATVSGSSSFNLKF
+619 
-632 KNNKIDVNES
+632 
-642 KISSDIVVSNG
+642 NG
-653 RASFN
+653 
-658 SNLII
+658 
-663 NEKFNEKLLSNNFDG
+663 KLLSNNFDG

-692 EIFINNKLL
+692 EIFINNKLF

-709 EKLGFVNVS
+709 EKEGFVNVS
-718 AQKLSIKNVK
+718 AQKLSIK
-728 THLKNHQNFY
+728 
-738 NQFINLDFYESYN
+738 S
-751 EKFRAGSLNDI
+751 
-762 NLNIEYDFKQKFNLK
+762 
-777 KLSAELKFSNSRFA
+777 
-791 DSNKIFK
+791 
-798 NIFATVSGS
+798 
-807 SSFNLKFKGNK
+807 
-818 INVNESKI
+818 
-826 SSDIVVSNGRVSLN
+826 
-840 SNLILNEKF
+840 
-849 NGKLLSN
+849 
-856 NFYGNF
+856 
-862 SWNSEDNILKF
+862 
-873 DEIFIN
+873 
-879 NKLLSSG
+879 
-886 EIDLKEKV
+886 
-894 GFVNVSAQKLSIKNV
+894 V

-1006 KISSDIVLSNGGVLF
+1006 KISSDIVVSNGGVSF
-1021 KEYAS
+1021 KEYVS
-1026 QFEFE
+1026 QFKFE

-1055 NISYFFNDIS
+1055 NTSYFLNDIS

-1074 KAALFKNKNIKYIFE
+1074 KAALIKNKDIKYMFE
-1089 NTEIDKFNK
+1089 DTKIDKFNK
-1098 IRAKV
+1098 IKTKV

-1114 LKDKLNIELVG
+1114 LKNKLNIELIG

-1160 GLEKQI
+1160 SLEKQI

-1197 FKIGRVDFNNDPQ
+1197 FKIGRVDFNNNPQ

-1240 DGTKLNLSTF
+1240 DGTKLNLSIF
-1250 KNNYVKQ
+1250 KNNLRKTILNDKIEFDITADQIL

>member
-28 EQSRNFIISKLNITQ
+28 EQSRNFIISKLNITH
-43 FIKKKL
+43 FINKKL

-89 NSITNNSNSE
+89 NSITNNSKSE

-147 LIKIFSVANQNDVN
+147 LIKIFSVVNQNDVN

-201 VFISRYVDKE
+201 VFISRYIDKE

-233 KDSNFFTGK
+233 KDSNFFIGK
-242 INNFNPKKI
+242 INNFNPEKI

-296 LIINKKFNAKL
+296 LIL
-307 LSNNFDGN
+307 
-315 FYWNSK
+315 
-321 DNILKFNEI
+321 
-330 LINNKLLSSGEIDLK
+330 
-345 EKVGFVNVSAQK
+345 
-357 LSIKNVKTHLKNHQ
+357 
-371 NFYNQFIN
+371 
-379 LDFYDSYNEKFRAGS
+379 NEKF
-394 LNDINLNLEYD
+394 
-405 FKQKFN
+405 
-411 LKKLSAELK
+411 
-420 FSNSRFADSN
+420 
-430 KIFKNI
+430 
-436 FATVSGSSSFN
+436 
-447 LKFKG
+447 
-452 NKIDVNESKI
+452 
-462 TSDIVVSNGRVS
+462 NG
-474 LNSNLIINKK
+474 
-484 FNAKLLSNNFDGNF
+484 KLLSNNFDGNF
-498 SWNSKDNILKF
+498 SWNSK
-509 NEIFINNKLFSS
+509 
-521 GEIDLKEKVGFVN
+521 
-534 VSAQKLSIKNVKTH
+534 
-548 LKNHQNFYNQFIN
+548 
-561 LDFYDSYNE
+561 
-570 KFRAGSLNDINL
+570 
-582 NIEYD
+582 
-587 FKQKFNLKKLSA
+587 
-599 ELKFSNSR
+599 
-607 FADSNK
+607 
-613 IFKNIF
+613 
-619 ATVSGSSSFNLKF
+619 
-632 KNNKIDVNES
+632 
-642 KISSDIVVSNG
+642 
-653 RASFN
+653 
-658 SNLII
+658 
-663 NEKFNEKLLSNNFDG
+663 
-678 NFSWNSKDNILKFD
+678 
-692 EIFINNKLL
+692 
-701 SSGEIDLK
+701 
-709 EKLGFVNVS
+709 
-718 AQKLSIKNVK
+718 
-728 THLKNHQNFY
+728 
-738 NQFINLDFYESYN
+738 
-751 EKFRAGSLNDI
+751 
-762 NLNIEYDFKQKFNLK
+762 
-777 KLSAELKFSNSRFA
+777 
-791 DSNKIFK
+791 
-798 NIFATVSGS
+798 
-807 SSFNLKFKGNK
+807 
-818 INVNESKI
+818 
-826 SSDIVVSNGRVSLN
+826 
-840 SNLILNEKF
+840 
-849 NGKLLSN
+849 
-856 NFYGNF
+856 
-862 SWNSEDNILKF
+862 DNILKF

-1006 KISSDIVLSNGGVLF
+1006 KISSDIVVSNGGVSF
-1021 KEYAS
+1021 KEYVS
-1026 QFEFE
+1026 QFKFE

-1055 NISYFFNDIS
+1055 NISYFLNDIS

-1089 NTEIDKFNK
+1089 DTEIDKFNK

-1103 KIKNNDEISNY
+1103 KIKNNEEISNY

-1160 GLEKQI
+1160 SLEKQI
-1166 GTSSTIQTEII
+1166 GTSSSIQTEII

-1197 FKIGRVDFNNDPQ
+1197 FKIGRVDFNNNPQ

-1250 KNNYVKQ
+1250 KNNLRKIILNDKIEFDITADQILLDSKISMSGNLKGEIKNNIINSVVFGKMNLGESSLLDSGEFKIYLDNKISKLSGIGLVGGAQTKIEIVQEKNKLPQIYFDTIDGGKLLNSLGFTKNIKSGKMKMQINFLNDAYSHYNGTVESEKFSLINAPGIINSLSVLSFAGVQSIITGEGILFEKGRAIINVKDNLFNFDKVFLTNQSLAIKAKGTINENTKTFDITGTVAPIRLVSRVLSLVPAVGELLTGLKKDGLIAGQFKMSGLIDKPKTKLNPMSFAPGILRDIFANDWLNDNKLLLQNK

>member
-28 EQSRNFIISKLNITQ
+28 EQSRNFIISKLNITH
-43 FIKKKL
+43 FINKKL

-89 NSITNNSNSE
+89 NSITNNSKSE

-119 DGIYFDNLNFKN
+119 DGLYFDNLNFKN

-147 LIKIFSVANQNDVN
+147 LIKIFSVVNQNDVN

-201 VFISRYVDKE
+201 VFISRYIDKE

-233 KDSNFFTGK
+233 KDSNFFIGK
-242 INNFNPKKI
+242 INNFNPEKI

-277 LTDKNFKLS
+277 LTNKNFKLS

-296 LIINKKFNAKL
+296 LIINEKL
-307 LSNNFDGN
+307 
-315 FYWNSK
+315 
-321 DNILKFNEI
+321 
-330 LINNKLLSSGEIDLK
+330 
-345 EKVGFVNVSAQK
+345 
-357 LSIKNVKTHLKNHQ
+357 
-371 NFYNQFIN
+371 
-379 LDFYDSYNEKFRAGS
+379 
-394 LNDINLNLEYD
+394 
-405 FKQKFN
+405 
-411 LKKLSAELK
+411 
-420 FSNSRFADSN
+420 
-430 KIFKNI
+430 
-436 FATVSGSSSFN
+436 
-447 LKFKG
+447 
-452 NKIDVNESKI
+452 
-462 TSDIVVSNGRVS
+462 NG
-474 LNSNLIINKK
+474 
-484 FNAKLLSNNFDGNF
+484 KLLSNNFDGNF
-498 SWNSKDNILKF
+498 SWNSK
-509 NEIFINNKLFSS
+509 
-521 GEIDLKEKVGFVN
+521 
-534 VSAQKLSIKNVKTH
+534 
-548 LKNHQNFYNQFIN
+548 
-561 LDFYDSYNE
+561 
-570 KFRAGSLNDINL
+570 
-582 NIEYD
+582 
-587 FKQKFNLKKLSA
+587 
-599 ELKFSNSR
+599 
-607 FADSNK
+607 
-613 IFKNIF
+613 
-619 ATVSGSSSFNLKF
+619 
-632 KNNKIDVNES
+632 
-642 KISSDIVVSNG
+642 
-653 RASFN
+653 
-658 SNLII
+658 
-663 NEKFNEKLLSNNFDG
+663 
-678 NFSWNSKDNILKFD
+678 
-692 EIFINNKLL
+692 
-701 SSGEIDLK
+701 
-709 EKLGFVNVS
+709 
-718 AQKLSIKNVK
+718 
-728 THLKNHQNFY
+728 
-738 NQFINLDFYESYN
+738 
-751 EKFRAGSLNDI
+751 
-762 NLNIEYDFKQKFNLK
+762 
-777 KLSAELKFSNSRFA
+777 
-791 DSNKIFK
+791 
-798 NIFATVSGS
+798 
-807 SSFNLKFKGNK
+807 
-818 INVNESKI
+818 
-826 SSDIVVSNGRVSLN
+826 
-840 SNLILNEKF
+840 
-849 NGKLLSN
+849 
-856 NFYGNF
+856 
-862 SWNSEDNILKF
+862 DNILKF

-1006 KISSDIVLSNGGVLF
+1006 KISSDIVVSNGGVSF
-1021 KEYAS
+1021 KEYVS
-1026 QFEFE
+1026 QFKFE

-1055 NISYFFNDIS
+1055 NTSYFLNDIS

-1074 KAALFKNKNIKYIFE
+1074 KATLFKNKNIKYIFE
-1089 NTEIDKFNK
+1089 DTEIDKFNK

-1103 KIKNNDEISNY
+1103 KIKNNEEISNY

-1125 NATSNVTVEGDLNTF
+1125 NATSNVMVEGDLNTF

-1160 GLEKQI
+1160 SLEKQI
-1166 GTSSTIQTEII
+1166 GTSSSIQTEII

-1197 FKIGRVDFNNDPQ
+1197 FKIGRVDFNNNPQ

-1250 KNNYVKQ
+1250 KNNLRKIILNDKIEFDITADQILLDSKISMSGNLKGEIKNNIINSVVFGKMNLGESSLLDSGEFKIYLDNKISKLSGIGLVGGAQTKIEIVQEKNKLPQIYFDTIDGGKLLNSLGFTKNIKSGKMKMQINFLNDAYSHYNGTVESEKFSLINAPGIINSLSVLSFAGVQSIITGEGILFEKGRAIINVKDNLFNFDKVFLTNQSLAIKAKGTINENTKTFDITGTVAPIRLVSRVLSLVPAVGELLTGLKKDGLIAGQFKMSGLIDKPKTKLNPMSFAPGILRDIFANDWLNDNKLLLQNK

>member
-28 EQSRNFIISKLNITQ
+28 EQSRNFIISKLNITH
-43 FIKKKL
+43 FINKKL

-89 NSITNNSNSE
+89 NSITNNSKSE

-141 KITLGP
+141 KIKPGP
-147 LIKIFSVANQNDVN
+147 LIKIFSVVNENDVN

-201 VFISRYVDKE
+201 VFISRYIDKE

-233 KDSNFFTGK
+233 KDSKFFTGK

-251 LDKEIINSLNFF
+251 LDREIINSLNFF

-296 LIINKKFNAKL
+296 LIINEKL
-307 LSNNFDGN
+307 
-315 FYWNSK
+315 
-321 DNILKFNEI
+321 
-330 LINNKLLSSGEIDLK
+330 
-345 EKVGFVNVSAQK
+345 
-357 LSIKNVKTHLKNHQ
+357 
-371 NFYNQFIN
+371 
-379 LDFYDSYNEKFRAGS
+379 
-394 LNDINLNLEYD
+394 
-405 FKQKFN
+405 
-411 LKKLSAELK
+411 
-420 FSNSRFADSN
+420 
-430 KIFKNI
+430 
-436 FATVSGSSSFN
+436 
-447 LKFKG
+447 
-452 NKIDVNESKI
+452 
-462 TSDIVVSNGRVS
+462 NG
-474 LNSNLIINKK
+474 
-484 FNAKLLSNNFDGNF
+484 KLLSNNFDGNF

-570 KFRAGSLNDINL
+570 KFRAGSLNDININL
-582 NIEYD
+582 EYD

-599 ELKFSNSR
+599 ELKFN
-607 FADSNK
+607 
-613 IFKNIF
+613 
-619 ATVSGSSSFNLKF
+619 
-632 KNNKIDVNES
+632 
-642 KISSDIVVSNG
+642 
-653 RASFN
+653 
-658 SNLII
+658 
-663 NEKFNEKLLSNNFDG
+663 
-678 NFSWNSKDNILKFD
+678 
-692 EIFINNKLL
+692 
-701 SSGEIDLK
+701 
-709 EKLGFVNVS
+709 
-718 AQKLSIKNVK
+718 
-728 THLKNHQNFY
+728 
-738 NQFINLDFYESYN
+738 
-751 EKFRAGSLNDI
+751 
-762 NLNIEYDFKQKFNLK
+762 
-777 KLSAELKFSNSRFA
+777 NSRFA

-807 SSFNLKFKGNK
+807 SSFNLKFKGTK
-818 INVNESKI
+818 IDVNESKI
-826 SSDIVVSNGRVSLN
+826 SSDIVVSNGGVSLN
-840 SNLILNEKF
+840 SNLIINEKL

-856 NFYGNF
+856 NFDGNF
-862 SWNSEDNILKF
+862 SWNSKDNILKF
-873 DEIFIN
+873 NEIFIN
-879 NKLLSSG
+879 NKLFSSG

-924 NLDFYESYNEKF
+924 NLDFYDSYNEKF
-936 RAGSLNDINLNLEY
+936 RAGSLNDININLEY

-963 ELKFSNSRFADSNK
+963 ELKFNNSRFADSNK

-993 LKFKGN
+993 LKFKGA

-1006 KISSDIVLSNGGVLF
+1006 KISSDIVVSNGGVSF
-1021 KEYAS
+1021 KEYVS
-1026 QFEFE
+1026 QFKFE
-1031 SGLIKANFDKGINNI
+1031 SGMIKANFDKGINNI

-1055 NISYFFNDIS
+1055 NISYFLNDIS

-1074 KAALFKNKNIKYIFE
+1074 KAALIKNKDIKYMFE
-1089 NTEIDKFNK
+1089 DTKIDKFNK
-1098 IRAKV
+1098 IKTKV

-1114 LKDKLNIELVG
+1114 LKNKLNIELIG

-1140 DFTLNLKSNLKNSF
+1140 DFTLKLKSNLKNSF

-1166 GTSSTIQTEII
+1166 GTSSSIQTEII

-1197 FKIGRVDFNNDPQ
+1197 FKIGRVDLNNNPQ

-1215 KINTPNFDLNK
+1215 KIKTPNFDLNK

-1240 DGTKLNLSTF
+1240 DGTKLNLSTY
-1250 KNNYVKQ
+1250 KNNLRKTILNDKIEFDITADQILLDSKISMSGNLKGEIKNNIINSVVFGKMNLGKSSLLDSGKFKIYLDNKISKLSGIGLVGGAQTRIEVVQEKNKLPQIYFDTIDGGKLLNSLGFTKNIRSGKMKMQINFLNDSFSHYDGTVESEKFSLINAPGIINSLSVLSFAGVQSIITGEGILFEKGRANINIKDNLFNFDQVFLTNQSLAIKAKGTINENTKTLDITGTVAPIRLVSRVLSLVPAVGELLTGLKKDGLIAGQFKMSGSIDKPKTRLNPMSFAPGILRDIFANDWLNNNKLLLQNK

>member
-28 EQSRNFIISKLNITQ
+28 EQSRNFIISKLNITH
-43 FIKKKL
+43 FINKKL

-60 DIAIQIENIEFL
+60 DIVIQIENIEFL

-89 NSITNNSNSE
+89 NSITNNSKSE

-119 DGIYFDNLNFKN
+119 DGLYFDNLNFKN

-147 LIKIFSVANQNDVN
+147 LIKIFSVVNQNGVN

-201 VFISRYVDKE
+201 VFISRYIDKE

-233 KDSNFFTGK
+233 KDSNFFIGK
-242 INNFNPKKI
+242 INNLNPEKI

-277 LTDKNFKLS
+277 LTNKNFKLS
-286 NVNYSSKNSN
+286 NVNYSSK
-296 LIINKKFNAKL
+296 
-307 LSNNFDGN
+307 
-315 FYWNSK
+315 
-321 DNILKFNEI
+321 
-330 LINNKLLSSGEIDLK
+330 
-345 EKVGFVNVSAQK
+345 
-357 LSIKNVKTHLKNHQ
+357 
-371 NFYNQFIN
+371 
-379 LDFYDSYNEKFRAGS
+379 
-394 LNDINLNLEYD
+394 
-405 FKQKFN
+405 
-411 LKKLSAELK
+411 
-420 FSNSRFADSN
+420 
-430 KIFKNI
+430 
-436 FATVSGSSSFN
+436 
-447 LKFKG
+447 
-452 NKIDVNESKI
+452 
-462 TSDIVVSNGRVS
+462 
-474 LNSNLIINKK
+474 
-484 FNAKLLSNNFDGNF
+484 
-498 SWNSKDNILKF
+498 
-509 NEIFINNKLFSS
+509 
-521 GEIDLKEKVGFVN
+521 
-534 VSAQKLSIKNVKTH
+534 
-548 LKNHQNFYNQFIN
+548 
-561 LDFYDSYNE
+561 
-570 KFRAGSLNDINL
+570 
-582 NIEYD
+582 
-587 FKQKFNLKKLSA
+587 
-599 ELKFSNSR
+599 
-607 FADSNK
+607 
-613 IFKNIF
+613 
-619 ATVSGSSSFNLKF
+619 
-632 KNNKIDVNES
+632 
-642 KISSDIVVSNG
+642 
-653 RASFN
+653 
-658 SNLII
+658 
-663 NEKFNEKLLSNNFDG
+663 
-678 NFSWNSKDNILKFD
+678 
-692 EIFINNKLL
+692 
-701 SSGEIDLK
+701 
-709 EKLGFVNVS
+709 
-718 AQKLSIKNVK
+718 
-728 THLKNHQNFY
+728 
-738 NQFINLDFYESYN
+738 
-751 EKFRAGSLNDI
+751 
-762 NLNIEYDFKQKFNLK
+762 
-777 KLSAELKFSNSRFA
+777 
-791 DSNKIFK
+791 
-798 NIFATVSGS
+798 
-807 SSFNLKFKGNK
+807 
-818 INVNESKI
+818 
-826 SSDIVVSNGRVSLN
+826 N

-856 NFYGNF
+856 NFDGNF

-879 NKLLSSG
+879 NKLFSSG
-886 EIDLKEKV
+886 EIDLKEKE

-1006 KISSDIVLSNGGVLF
+1006 KISSDIVVSNGGVSF
-1021 KEYAS
+1021 KEYVS
-1026 QFEFE
+1026 QFKFE

-1055 NISYFFNDIS
+1055 NTSYFLNDIS

-1074 KAALFKNKNIKYIFE
+1074 KATLFKNKNIKYIFE
-1089 NTEIDKFNK
+1089 DTEIDKFNK

-1103 KIKNNDEISNY
+1103 KIKNNEEISNY

-1140 DFTLNLKSNLKNSF
+1140 DFTLNFKSNLKNSF

-1160 GLEKQI
+1160 SLEKQI
-1166 GTSSTIQTEII
+1166 GTSSSIQTEII

-1197 FKIGRVDFNNDPQ
+1197 FKIGRVDFNNNPQ

-1250 KNNYVKQ
+1250 KNNLRKIILNDKIEFDITADQILLDSKISMSGNLKGEIKNNIINSVVFGKMNLGESSLLDSGEFKIYLDNKISKLSGIGLVGGAQTKIEIVQKKNKLPQIYFDTIDGGKLLNSLGFTKNIKSGKMKMQINFLNDAYSHYNGTVESEKFSLINAPGIINSLSVLSFAGVQSIITGEGILFEKGRAIINVKDNLFNFDKVFLTNQSLAIKAKGTINENTKTFDITGTVAPIRLVSRVLSLVPAVGELLTGLKKDGLIAGQFKMSGLIDKPKTKLNPMSFAPGILRDIFANDWLNDNKLLLQNK

>member
-28 EQSRNFIISKLNITQ
+28 EQSRNFIVSKLNITH
-43 FIKKKL
+43 FINKKL

-89 NSITNNSNSE
+89 NSITNNSKSE

-147 LIKIFSVANQNDVN
+147 LIKIFSVVNQNDVN

-183 SDNRNPIKE
+183 SDNRSPIKE

-201 VFISRYVDKE
+201 VFISRYIDKE

-226 SLNAIFK
+226 SLKAILK
-233 KDSNFFTGK
+233 KDSNFFIGK
-242 INNFNPKKI
+242 INNFNPEKI

-296 LIINKKFNAKL
+296 LIINKKFN
-307 LSNNFDGN
+307 G
-315 FYWNSK
+315 
-321 DNILKFNEI
+321 
-330 LINNKLLSSGEIDLK
+330 
-345 EKVGFVNVSAQK
+345 
-357 LSIKNVKTHLKNHQ
+357 
-371 NFYNQFIN
+371 
-379 LDFYDSYNEKFRAGS
+379 
-394 LNDINLNLEYD
+394 
-405 FKQKFN
+405 
-411 LKKLSAELK
+411 
-420 FSNSRFADSN
+420 
-430 KIFKNI
+430 
-436 FATVSGSSSFN
+436 
-447 LKFKG
+447 
-452 NKIDVNESKI
+452 
-462 TSDIVVSNGRVS
+462 
-474 LNSNLIINKK
+474 
-484 FNAKLLSNNFDGNF
+484 KLLSNNFDGNF
-498 SWNSKDNILKF
+498 SWNSK
-509 NEIFINNKLFSS
+509 
-521 GEIDLKEKVGFVN
+521 
-534 VSAQKLSIKNVKTH
+534 
-548 LKNHQNFYNQFIN
+548 
-561 LDFYDSYNE
+561 
-570 KFRAGSLNDINL
+570 
-582 NIEYD
+582 
-587 FKQKFNLKKLSA
+587 
-599 ELKFSNSR
+599 
-607 FADSNK
+607 
-613 IFKNIF
+613 
-619 ATVSGSSSFNLKF
+619 
-632 KNNKIDVNES
+632 
-642 KISSDIVVSNG
+642 
-653 RASFN
+653 
-658 SNLII
+658 
-663 NEKFNEKLLSNNFDG
+663 
-678 NFSWNSKDNILKFD
+678 
-692 EIFINNKLL
+692 
-701 SSGEIDLK
+701 
-709 EKLGFVNVS
+709 
-718 AQKLSIKNVK
+718 
-728 THLKNHQNFY
+728 
-738 NQFINLDFYESYN
+738 
-751 EKFRAGSLNDI
+751 
-762 NLNIEYDFKQKFNLK
+762 
-777 KLSAELKFSNSRFA
+777 
-791 DSNKIFK
+791 
-798 NIFATVSGS
+798 
-807 SSFNLKFKGNK
+807 
-818 INVNESKI
+818 
-826 SSDIVVSNGRVSLN
+826 
-840 SNLILNEKF
+840 
-849 NGKLLSN
+849 
-856 NFYGNF
+856 
-862 SWNSEDNILKF
+862 DNILKF

-909 KTHLKNHQNFYNQFI
+909 KKHLKNHLNFYNQFI

-984 TVSGSSSFN
+984 TVSGISSFN
-993 LKFKGN
+993 LKFKDN
-999 KIDVNES
+999 EIDVNES
-1006 KISSDIVLSNGGVLF
+1006 KISSDIVVSNGGVLF

-1026 QFEFE
+1026 QFKFE

-1055 NISYFFNDIS
+1055 NISYFLNDIS
-1065 FKNQNYKIS
+1065 FKNQIYKIS
-1074 KAALFKNKNIKYIFE
+1074 KAVLIKNKDIKYTFE
-1089 NTEIDKFNK
+1089 DTEIDKYNK

-1160 GLEKQI
+1160 SLEKQI
-1166 GTSSTIQTEII
+1166 GTSSSIQTEII
-1177 YKNSELKFLRNIDLE
+1177 YKNSELKFLRNIHLE

-1197 FKIGRVDFNNDPQ
+1197 FKIGRVDLNNNLQ
-1210 RIILS
+1210 RIVLT

-1232 NQKVSLLI
+1232 NEKVSLLI

-1250 KNNYVKQ
+1250 KNNLRKTTLNDKIEFDITADQILLDSKISVSGNLKGEIKNNIINSVVFGKMKLGKSSLLDSGEFKIYLDNKISKLSGIGLVGGAQTKIEIVQEKNKLPQMYFDTIDGGKLLKSLGFTKNIRSGKMKMQINFLNDSFSHYDGTVESEKFSLINAPGIINSLSILSFAGVQSIITGEGILFEKGRANINIKDNLFNFDQVFLTNQSLAIKAKGTINENTKTLDITGTVAPIRLVSRVLSLVPAVGELLTGLKKDGLIAGQFKMIGSIDKPKTKLNPMSFAPGILRDIFANDWLNDKKLLLQKK

>member
-28 EQSRNFIISKLNITQ
+28 EQSRNFIVSKLNITH
-43 FIKKKL
+43 FINKKL

-89 NSITNNSNSE
+89 NSITNNSKSE

-147 LIKIFSVANQNDVN
+147 LIKIFSVVNQNDVN

-183 SDNRNPIKE
+183 SDNRSPIKE

-201 VFISRYVDKE
+201 VFISRYIDKE

-226 SLNAIFK
+226 SLKAILK
-233 KDSNFFTGK
+233 KDSNFFIGK
-242 INNFNPKKI
+242 INNFNPEKI

-296 LIINKKFNAKL
+296 LIINKKFN
-307 LSNNFDGN
+307 G
-315 FYWNSK
+315 
-321 DNILKFNEI
+321 
-330 LINNKLLSSGEIDLK
+330 
-345 EKVGFVNVSAQK
+345 
-357 LSIKNVKTHLKNHQ
+357 
-371 NFYNQFIN
+371 
-379 LDFYDSYNEKFRAGS
+379 
-394 LNDINLNLEYD
+394 
-405 FKQKFN
+405 
-411 LKKLSAELK
+411 
-420 FSNSRFADSN
+420 
-430 KIFKNI
+430 
-436 FATVSGSSSFN
+436 
-447 LKFKG
+447 
-452 NKIDVNESKI
+452 
-462 TSDIVVSNGRVS
+462 
-474 LNSNLIINKK
+474 
-484 FNAKLLSNNFDGNF
+484 KLLSNNFDGNF
-498 SWNSKDNILKF
+498 SWNSK
-509 NEIFINNKLFSS
+509 
-521 GEIDLKEKVGFVN
+521 
-534 VSAQKLSIKNVKTH
+534 
-548 LKNHQNFYNQFIN
+548 
-561 LDFYDSYNE
+561 
-570 KFRAGSLNDINL
+570 
-582 NIEYD
+582 
-587 FKQKFNLKKLSA
+587 
-599 ELKFSNSR
+599 
-607 FADSNK
+607 
-613 IFKNIF
+613 
-619 ATVSGSSSFNLKF
+619 
-632 KNNKIDVNES
+632 
-642 KISSDIVVSNG
+642 
-653 RASFN
+653 
-658 SNLII
+658 
-663 NEKFNEKLLSNNFDG
+663 
-678 NFSWNSKDNILKFD
+678 
-692 EIFINNKLL
+692 
-701 SSGEIDLK
+701 
-709 EKLGFVNVS
+709 
-718 AQKLSIKNVK
+718 
-728 THLKNHQNFY
+728 
-738 NQFINLDFYESYN
+738 
-751 EKFRAGSLNDI
+751 
-762 NLNIEYDFKQKFNLK
+762 
-777 KLSAELKFSNSRFA
+777 
-791 DSNKIFK
+791 
-798 NIFATVSGS
+798 
-807 SSFNLKFKGNK
+807 
-818 INVNESKI
+818 
-826 SSDIVVSNGRVSLN
+826 
-840 SNLILNEKF
+840 
-849 NGKLLSN
+849 
-856 NFYGNF
+856 
-862 SWNSEDNILKF
+862 DNILKF

-909 KTHLKNHQNFYNQFI
+909 KKHLKNHLNFYNQFI

-984 TVSGSSSFN
+984 TVSGISSFN
-993 LKFKGN
+993 LKFKDN
-999 KIDVNES
+999 EIDVNES
-1006 KISSDIVLSNGGVLF
+1006 KISSDIVVSNGRVSLNSNLIINKKFNGKLLSNNFDGNFSWNSKDNILKFDEIFINNKLLSSGEIDLKEKVGFVNVSAQKLSIKNVKKHLKNHLNFYNQFINLDFYESYNEKFRAGSLNDINLNLEYDFKQKFNLKKLSAELKFSNSRFADSNKIFKNIFATVSGISSFNLKFKDNEIDVNESKISSDIVVSNGGVLF

-1026 QFEFE
+1026 QFKFE

-1055 NISYFFNDIS
+1055 NISYFLNDIS
-1065 FKNQNYKIS
+1065 FKNQIYKIS
-1074 KAALFKNKNIKYIFE
+1074 KAVLIKNKDIKYTFE
-1089 NTEIDKFNK
+1089 DTEIDNYNK

-1160 GLEKQI
+1160 SLEKQI
-1166 GTSSTIQTEII
+1166 GTSSSIQTEII
-1177 YKNSELKFLRNIDLE
+1177 YKNSELKFLRNIHLE

-1197 FKIGRVDFNNDPQ
+1197 FKIGRVDLNNNLQ
-1210 RIILS
+1210 RIVLT

-1232 NQKVSLLI
+1232 NEKVSLLI

-1250 KNNYVKQ
+1250 KNNLRKTTLNDKIEFDITADQILLDSKISVSGNLKGEIKNNIINSVVFGKMKLGKSSLLDSGEFKIYLDNKISKLSGIGLVGGAQTKIEIVQEKNKLPQMYFDTIDGGKLLKSLGFTKNIRSGKMKMQINFLNDSFSHYDGTVESEKFSLINAPGIINSLSILSFAGVQSIITGEGILFEKGRANINIKDNLFNFDQVFLTNQSLAIKAKGTINENTKTLDITGTVAPIRLVSRVLSLVPAVGELLTGLKKDGLIAGQFKMIGSIDKPKTKLNPMSFAPGILRDIFANDWLNDKKLLLQKK

>member
-28 EQSRNFIISKLNITQ
+28 EQSRNFIISKLNITH
-43 FIKKKL
+43 FINKKL

-89 NSITNNSNSE
+89 NSITNNSKSE

-119 DGIYFDNLNFKN
+119 DGLYFDNLNFKN

-201 VFISRYVDKE
+201 VFISRYIDKE

-233 KDSNFFTGK
+233 KDSNFFIGK
-242 INNFNPKKI
+242 INNFNPEKI

-296 LIINKKFNAKL
+296 LIL
-307 LSNNFDGN
+307 
-315 FYWNSK
+315 
-321 DNILKFNEI
+321 
-330 LINNKLLSSGEIDLK
+330 
-345 EKVGFVNVSAQK
+345 
-357 LSIKNVKTHLKNHQ
+357 
-371 NFYNQFIN
+371 
-379 LDFYDSYNEKFRAGS
+379 
-394 LNDINLNLEYD
+394 
-405 FKQKFN
+405 
-411 LKKLSAELK
+411 
-420 FSNSRFADSN
+420 
-430 KIFKNI
+430 
-436 FATVSGSSSFN
+436 
-447 LKFKG
+447 
-452 NKIDVNESKI
+452 
-462 TSDIVVSNGRVS
+462 
-474 LNSNLIINKK
+474 
-484 FNAKLLSNNFDGNF
+484 
-498 SWNSKDNILKF
+498 
-509 NEIFINNKLFSS
+509 
-521 GEIDLKEKVGFVN
+521 
-534 VSAQKLSIKNVKTH
+534 
-548 LKNHQNFYNQFIN
+548 
-561 LDFYDSYNE
+561 
-570 KFRAGSLNDINL
+570 
-582 NIEYD
+582 
-587 FKQKFNLKKLSA
+587 
-599 ELKFSNSR
+599 
-607 FADSNK
+607 
-613 IFKNIF
+613 
-619 ATVSGSSSFNLKF
+619 
-632 KNNKIDVNES
+632 
-642 KISSDIVVSNG
+642 
-653 RASFN
+653 
-658 SNLII
+658 
-663 NEKFNEKLLSNNFDG
+663 NEKFNGKLLSNNFDG

-692 EIFINNKLL
+692 EIFINNKL
-701 SSGEIDLK
+701 
-709 EKLGFVNVS
+709 F
-718 AQKLSIKNVK
+718 
-728 THLKNHQNFY
+728 
-738 NQFINLDFYESYN
+738 
-751 EKFRAGSLNDI
+751 
-762 NLNIEYDFKQKFNLK
+762 
-777 KLSAELKFSNSRFA
+777 
-791 DSNKIFK
+791 
-798 NIFATVSGS
+798 
-807 SSFNLKFKGNK
+807 
-818 INVNESKI
+818 
-826 SSDIVVSNGRVSLN
+826 
-840 SNLILNEKF
+840 
-849 NGKLLSN
+849 
-856 NFYGNF
+856 
-862 SWNSEDNILKF
+862 
-873 DEIFIN
+873 
-879 NKLLSSG
+879 SSG

-936 RAGSLNDINLNLEY
+936 RAGSLNDINLNLAY

-963 ELKFSNSRFADSNK
+963 ELKFNNSRFADSNK

-1006 KISSDIVLSNGGVLF
+1006 KISSDIVVSNGGVSF
-1021 KEYAS
+1021 KEYVS
-1026 QFEFE
+1026 QFKFE

-1055 NISYFFNDIS
+1055 NISYFLNDIS

-1089 NTEIDKFNK
+1089 DTEIDKFNK

-1103 KIKNNDEISNY
+1103 KIKNNEEISNY

-1140 DFTLNLKSNLKNSF
+1140 DFTLNFKSNLKNSF

-1160 GLEKQI
+1160 SLEKQI
-1166 GTSSTIQTEII
+1166 GTSSSIQTEII

-1197 FKIGRVDFNNDPQ
+1197 FKIGRVDFNNNPQ

-1250 KNNYVKQ
+1250 KNNLRKTILNDKIEFDITADQILLDSKISMSGNLKGEIKNNIINSVVFGKMNLGESSLLDSGEFKIYLDNKISKLSGIGLVGGAQTKIEIVQEKNKLPQIYFDTIDGGKLLNSLGFTKNIKSGKMKMQINFLNDSYSHYNGTVESEKFSLINAPGIINSLSVLSFAGVQSIITGEGILFEKGRAIINVKDNLFNFDKVFLTNQSLAIKAKGTINENTKTFDITGTVAPIRLVSRVLSLVPAVGELLTGLKKDGLIAGQFKMSGLIDKPKTKLNPMSFAPGILRDIFANDWLNDNKLLLQNK

>member
-28 EQSRNFIISKLNITQ
+28 EQSRNFIISKLNITH
-43 FIKKKL
+43 FINKKL

-89 NSITNNSNSE
+89 NSITNNSKSE

-147 LIKIFSVANQNDVN
+147 LIKIFSVVNQNDIN

-201 VFISRYVDKE
+201 VFISRYIDKE

-233 KDSNFFTGK
+233 KDSNFFIGK
-242 INNFNPKKI
+242 INNFNPEKI
-251 LDKEIINSLNFF
+251 LDKEIINSLNSF

-296 LIINKKFNAKL
+296 LIL
-307 LSNNFDGN
+307 
-315 FYWNSK
+315 
-321 DNILKFNEI
+321 
-330 LINNKLLSSGEIDLK
+330 
-345 EKVGFVNVSAQK
+345 
-357 LSIKNVKTHLKNHQ
+357 
-371 NFYNQFIN
+371 
-379 LDFYDSYNEKFRAGS
+379 NEKF
-394 LNDINLNLEYD
+394 
-405 FKQKFN
+405 
-411 LKKLSAELK
+411 
-420 FSNSRFADSN
+420 
-430 KIFKNI
+430 
-436 FATVSGSSSFN
+436 
-447 LKFKG
+447 
-452 NKIDVNESKI
+452 
-462 TSDIVVSNGRVS
+462 NG
-474 LNSNLIINKK
+474 
-484 FNAKLLSNNFDGNF
+484 KLLSNNFDGNF
-498 SWNSKDNILKF
+498 SWNSK
-509 NEIFINNKLFSS
+509 
-521 GEIDLKEKVGFVN
+521 
-534 VSAQKLSIKNVKTH
+534 
-548 LKNHQNFYNQFIN
+548 
-561 LDFYDSYNE
+561 
-570 KFRAGSLNDINL
+570 
-582 NIEYD
+582 
-587 FKQKFNLKKLSA
+587 
-599 ELKFSNSR
+599 
-607 FADSNK
+607 
-613 IFKNIF
+613 
-619 ATVSGSSSFNLKF
+619 
-632 KNNKIDVNES
+632 
-642 KISSDIVVSNG
+642 
-653 RASFN
+653 
-658 SNLII
+658 
-663 NEKFNEKLLSNNFDG
+663 
-678 NFSWNSKDNILKFD
+678 
-692 EIFINNKLL
+692 
-701 SSGEIDLK
+701 
-709 EKLGFVNVS
+709 
-718 AQKLSIKNVK
+718 
-728 THLKNHQNFY
+728 
-738 NQFINLDFYESYN
+738 
-751 EKFRAGSLNDI
+751 
-762 NLNIEYDFKQKFNLK
+762 
-777 KLSAELKFSNSRFA
+777 
-791 DSNKIFK
+791 
-798 NIFATVSGS
+798 
-807 SSFNLKFKGNK
+807 
-818 INVNESKI
+818 
-826 SSDIVVSNGRVSLN
+826 
-840 SNLILNEKF
+840 
-849 NGKLLSN
+849 
-856 NFYGNF
+856 
-862 SWNSEDNILKF
+862 DNILKF

-936 RAGSLNDINLNLEY
+936 RAGSLNDINLNLAY

-1006 KISSDIVLSNGGVLF
+1006 KISSDIVVSNGGVSF
-1021 KEYAS
+1021 KEYVS
-1026 QFEFE
+1026 QFKFE

-1055 NISYFFNDIS
+1055 NISYFLNDIS

-1089 NTEIDKFNK
+1089 DTEIDKFNK

-1103 KIKNNDEISNY
+1103 KIKNNEEISNY

-1160 GLEKQI
+1160 SLEKQI
-1166 GTSSTIQTEII
+1166 GTSSSIQTEII

-1197 FKIGRVDFNNDPQ
+1197 FKIGRVDFNNNPQ

-1250 KNNYVKQ
+1250 KNNLRKIILNDKIEFDITADQILLDSKISMSGNLKGEIKNNIINSVVFGKMNLGESSLLDSGEFKIYLDNKISKLSGIGLVGGAQTKIEIVQEKNKLPQIYFDTIDGGKLLNSLGFTKNIKSGKMKMQINFLNDSYSHYNGTVESEKFSLINAPGIINSLSVLSFAGVQSIITGEGILFEKGRAIINVKDNLFNFDKVFLTNQSLAIKAKGTINENTKTFDITGTVAPIRLVSRVLSLVPAVGELLTGLKKDGLIAGQFKMSGLIDKPKTKLNPMSFAPGILRDIFANDWLNDNKLLLQNK

>member
-28 EQSRNFIISKLNITQ
+28 EQSRNFIISKLNITH
-43 FIKKKL
+43 FINKKL

-89 NSITNNSNSE
+89 NSITNNSKSE

-147 LIKIFSVANQNDVN
+147 LIKIFSVVNQNGVN

-201 VFISRYVDKE
+201 VFISRYIDKE

-233 KDSNFFTGK
+233 KDSNFFIGK
-242 INNFNPKKI
+242 INNLNPEKI

-296 LIINKKFNAKL
+296 LILNEKFNGKL

-315 FYWNSK
+315 FSWNSE
-321 DNILKFNEI
+321 DNILKFDEI
-330 LINNKLLSSGEIDLK
+330 FINNKLLSSGEIDLK

-462 TSDIVVSNGRVS
+462 
-474 LNSNLIINKK
+474 
-484 FNAKLLSNNFDGNF
+484 
-498 SWNSKDNILKF
+498 
-509 NEIFINNKLFSS
+509 
-521 GEIDLKEKVGFVN
+521 
-534 VSAQKLSIKNVKTH
+534 
-548 LKNHQNFYNQFIN
+548 
-561 LDFYDSYNE
+561 
-570 KFRAGSLNDINL
+570 
-582 NIEYD
+582 
-587 FKQKFNLKKLSA
+587 
-599 ELKFSNSR
+599 
-607 FADSNK
+607 
-613 IFKNIF
+613 
-619 ATVSGSSSFNLKF
+619 
-632 KNNKIDVNES
+632 
-642 KISSDIVVSNG
+642 SSDIVVSNG
-653 RASFN
+653 
-658 SNLII
+658 
-663 NEKFNEKLLSNNFDG
+663 G
-678 NFSWNSKDNILKFD
+678 
-692 EIFINNKLL
+692 
-701 SSGEIDLK
+701 
-709 EKLGFVNVS
+709 VS
-718 AQKLSIKNVK
+718 
-728 THLKNHQNFY
+728 
-738 NQFINLDFYESYN
+738 
-751 EKFRAGSLNDI
+751 
-762 NLNIEYDFKQKFNLK
+762 
-777 KLSAELKFSNSRFA
+777 
-791 DSNKIFK
+791 
-798 NIFATVSGS
+798 
-807 SSFNLKFKGNK
+807 
-818 INVNESKI
+818 
-826 SSDIVVSNGRVSLN
+826 
-840 SNLILNEKF
+840 
-849 NGKLLSN
+849 
-856 NFYGNF
+856 
-862 SWNSEDNILKF
+862 
-873 DEIFIN
+873 
-879 NKLLSSG
+879 
-886 EIDLKEKV
+886 
-894 GFVNVSAQKLSIKNV
+894 
-909 KTHLKNHQNFYNQFI
+909 
-924 NLDFYESYNEKF
+924 
-936 RAGSLNDINLNLEY
+936 
-950 DFKQKFNLKKLSA
+950 
-963 ELKFSNSRFADSNK
+963 
-977 IFKNIFA
+977 
-984 TVSGSSSFN
+984 
-993 LKFKGN
+993 
-999 KIDVNES
+999 
-1006 KISSDIVLSNGGVLF
+1006 F
-1021 KEYAS
+1021 KEYVS
-1026 QFEFE
+1026 QFKFE

-1055 NISYFFNDIS
+1055 NISYFLNDIS

-1089 NTEIDKFNK
+1089 DTEIDKFNK

-1103 KIKNNDEISNY
+1103 KIKNNEEISNY

-1140 DFTLNLKSNLKNSF
+1140 DFTLNFKSNLKNSF

-1160 GLEKQI
+1160 SLEKQI
-1166 GTSSTIQTEII
+1166 GTSSSIQTEII

-1197 FKIGRVDFNNDPQ
+1197 FKIGRVDFNNNPQ

-1250 KNNYVKQ
+1250 KNNLRKTILNDKIEFDITADQILLDSKISMSGNLKGEIKNNIINSVIFGKMNLGESSLLDSGEFKIYLDNKISKLSGIGLVGGAQTKIEIVQKKNKLPQIYFDTIDGGKLLNSLGFTKNIKSGKMKMQINFLNDSYSHYNGTVESEKFSLINAPGIINSLSVLSFAGVQSIITGEGILFEKGRAIINVKDNLFNFDKVFLTNQSLAIKAKGTINENTKTFDITGTVAPIRLVSRVLSLVPAVGELLTGLKKDGLIAGQFKMSGLIDKPKTKLNPMSFAPGILRDIFANDWLNDNKLLLQNK

>member
-28 EQSRNFIISKLNITQ
+28 EQSRNFIISKLNITH
-43 FIKKKL
+43 FINKKL

-89 NSITNNSNSE
+89 NSITNNSKSE

-147 LIKIFSVANQNDVN
+147 LIKIFSVVNQNDVN

-168 ILEKEITVGNIQLKI
+168 ILEKEITIGNIQLKI

-201 VFISRYVDKE
+201 VFISRYIDKE

-233 KDSNFFTGK
+233 KDSNFFIGK
-242 INNFNPKKI
+242 INNFNPEKI

-296 LIINKKFNAKL
+296 LI
-307 LSNNFDGN
+307 
-315 FYWNSK
+315 
-321 DNILKFNEI
+321 
-330 LINNKLLSSGEIDLK
+330 
-345 EKVGFVNVSAQK
+345 
-357 LSIKNVKTHLKNHQ
+357 
-371 NFYNQFIN
+371 
-379 LDFYDSYNEKFRAGS
+379 
-394 LNDINLNLEYD
+394 
-405 FKQKFN
+405 
-411 LKKLSAELK
+411 
-420 FSNSRFADSN
+420 
-430 KIFKNI
+430 
-436 FATVSGSSSFN
+436 
-447 LKFKG
+447 
-452 NKIDVNESKI
+452 
-462 TSDIVVSNGRVS
+462 
-474 LNSNLIINKK
+474 
-484 FNAKLLSNNFDGNF
+484 
-498 SWNSKDNILKF
+498 
-509 NEIFINNKLFSS
+509 
-521 GEIDLKEKVGFVN
+521 
-534 VSAQKLSIKNVKTH
+534 
-548 LKNHQNFYNQFIN
+548 
-561 LDFYDSYNE
+561 
-570 KFRAGSLNDINL
+570 
-582 NIEYD
+582 
-587 FKQKFNLKKLSA
+587 
-599 ELKFSNSR
+599 
-607 FADSNK
+607 
-613 IFKNIF
+613 
-619 ATVSGSSSFNLKF
+619 
-632 KNNKIDVNES
+632 
-642 KISSDIVVSNG
+642 
-653 RASFN
+653 
-658 SNLII
+658 
-663 NEKFNEKLLSNNFDG
+663 
-678 NFSWNSKDNILKFD
+678 
-692 EIFINNKLL
+692 
-701 SSGEIDLK
+701 
-709 EKLGFVNVS
+709 
-718 AQKLSIKNVK
+718 
-728 THLKNHQNFY
+728 
-738 NQFINLDFYESYN
+738 
-751 EKFRAGSLNDI
+751 
-762 NLNIEYDFKQKFNLK
+762 
-777 KLSAELKFSNSRFA
+777 
-791 DSNKIFK
+791 
-798 NIFATVSGS
+798 
-807 SSFNLKFKGNK
+807 
-818 INVNESKI
+818 
-826 SSDIVVSNGRVSLN
+826 
-840 SNLILNEKF
+840 LNEKF

-856 NFYGNF
+856 NFDGNF

-936 RAGSLNDINLNLEY
+936 RAGSLNDINLNLAY

-1006 KISSDIVLSNGGVLF
+1006 KISSDIVVSNGGVSF
-1021 KEYAS
+1021 KEYVS
-1026 QFEFE
+1026 QFKFE

-1055 NISYFFNDIS
+1055 NTSYFLNDIS

-1089 NTEIDKFNK
+1089 DTEIDKFNK

-1103 KIKNNDEISNY
+1103 KIKNNEEISNY

-1160 GLEKQI
+1160 SLEKQI
-1166 GTSSTIQTEII
+1166 GTSSSIQTEII

-1197 FKIGRVDFNNDPQ
+1197 FKIGRVDLNNNPQ

-1250 KNNYVKQ
+1250 KNNLRKIILNDKIEFDITADQILLDSKISMSGNLKGEIKNNIINSVVFGKMNLGESSLLDSGEFKIYLDNKISKLSGIGLVGGAQTKIEIVQKKNKLPQIYFDTIDGGKLLNSLGFTKNIKSGKMKMQINFLNDSYSHYNGTVESEKFSLINAPGIINSLSVLSFAGVQSIITGEGILFEKGRAIINVKDNLFNFDKVFLTNQSLAIKAKGTINENTKTFDITGTVAPIRLVSRVLSLVPAVGELLTGLKKDGLIAGQFKMSGLIDNPKTKLNPMSFAPGILRDIFANDWLNDNKLLLQNK

>member
-28 EQSRNFIISKLNITQ
+28 EQSRNFIISKLNITH
-43 FIKKKL
+43 FINKKL

-89 NSITNNSNSE
+89 NSITNNSKSE

-147 LIKIFSVANQNDVN
+147 LIKIFSVVNQNGVN

-168 ILEKEITVGNIQLKI
+168 ILEKEITIGNIQLKI

-201 VFISRYVDKE
+201 VFISRYIDKE

-233 KDSNFFTGK
+233 KDSHFFIGK
-242 INNFNPKKI
+242 INNFNPEKI

-263 NQKISINLNGNYSF
+263 NQKISINLNGSYSF

-296 LIINKKFNAKL
+296 LIIN
-307 LSNNFDGN
+307 
-315 FYWNSK
+315 
-321 DNILKFNEI
+321 
-330 LINNKLLSSGEIDLK
+330 
-345 EKVGFVNVSAQK
+345 
-357 LSIKNVKTHLKNHQ
+357 
-371 NFYNQFIN
+371 
-379 LDFYDSYNEKFRAGS
+379 EKF
-394 LNDINLNLEYD
+394 
-405 FKQKFN
+405 
-411 LKKLSAELK
+411 
-420 FSNSRFADSN
+420 
-430 KIFKNI
+430 
-436 FATVSGSSSFN
+436 SG
-447 LKFKG
+447 K
-452 NKIDVNESKI
+452 
-462 TSDIVVSNGRVS
+462 R
-474 LNSNLIINKK
+474 
-484 FNAKLLSNNFDGNF
+484 LSNNFDGNF
-498 SWNSKDNILKF
+498 SWNS
-509 NEIFINNKLFSS
+509 
-521 GEIDLKEKVGFVN
+521 
-534 VSAQKLSIKNVKTH
+534 T
-548 LKNHQNFYNQFIN
+548 
-561 LDFYDSYNE
+561 
-570 KFRAGSLNDINL
+570 
-582 NIEYD
+582 
-587 FKQKFNLKKLSA
+587 
-599 ELKFSNSR
+599 
-607 FADSNK
+607 
-613 IFKNIF
+613 
-619 ATVSGSSSFNLKF
+619 
-632 KNNKIDVNES
+632 
-642 KISSDIVVSNG
+642 
-653 RASFN
+653 
-658 SNLII
+658 
-663 NEKFNEKLLSNNFDG
+663 
-678 NFSWNSKDNILKFD
+678 
-692 EIFINNKLL
+692 
-701 SSGEIDLK
+701 
-709 EKLGFVNVS
+709 
-718 AQKLSIKNVK
+718 
-728 THLKNHQNFY
+728 
-738 NQFINLDFYESYN
+738 
-751 EKFRAGSLNDI
+751 
-762 NLNIEYDFKQKFNLK
+762 
-777 KLSAELKFSNSRFA
+777 
-791 DSNKIFK
+791 
-798 NIFATVSGS
+798 
-807 SSFNLKFKGNK
+807 
-818 INVNESKI
+818 
-826 SSDIVVSNGRVSLN
+826 
-840 SNLILNEKF
+840 
-849 NGKLLSN
+849 
-856 NFYGNF
+856 
-862 SWNSEDNILKF
+862 DNILKF

-924 NLDFYESYNEKF
+924 NLDFYESYNKKF
-936 RAGSLNDINLNLEY
+936 RAGSLNDINLNLAY
-950 DFKQKFNLKKLSA
+950 DFKQKFNLKNLSA

-1006 KISSDIVLSNGGVLF
+1006 KISSDIVVSNGGVSF
-1021 KEYAS
+1021 KEYVS
-1026 QFEFE
+1026 QFKFE

-1055 NISYFFNDIS
+1055 NISYFLNDIS

-1074 KAALFKNKNIKYIFE
+1074 KAALIKNKDIKYMFE
-1089 NTEIDKFNK
+1089 DTKIDKFNK
-1098 IRAKV
+1098 IKTKV

-1114 LKDKLNIELVG
+1114 LKDKLNIELIG

-1160 GLEKQI
+1160 SLEKQI
-1166 GTSSTIQTEII
+1166 GTSSSIQTEII

-1197 FKIGRVDFNNDPQ
+1197 FKIGRVDFNNNPQ

-1250 KNNYVKQ
+1250 KNNLRKIILNDKIEFDITADQILLDSKISMSGNLKGEIKNNIINSVIFGKMNLGESSLLDSGEFKIYLDNKISKLSGIGLVGGAQTKIEIVQEKNKLPQIYFDTIDGGKLLNSLGFTKNIKSGKMKMQINFLNDSYSHYNGTVESEKFSLINAPGIINSLSVLSFAGVQSIITGEGILFEKGRAIINVKDNLFNFDKVFLTNQSLAIKAKGTINENTKTFDITGTVAPIRLVSRVLSLVPAVGELLTGLKKDGLIAGQFKMSGLIDKPKTKLNPMSFAPGILRDIFANDWLNDNKLLLQNK

>member
-1 MLKKTL
+1 MLKKTF

-28 EQSRNFIISKLNITQ
+28 EQSRNFIISKLNITH
-43 FIKKKL
+43 FINKKL

-89 NSITNNSNSE
+89 NSITNNSKSE

-147 LIKIFSVANQNDVN
+147 LIKIFSVVNQNDVN

-201 VFISRYVDKE
+201 VFISRYIDKE

-233 KDSNFFTGK
+233 KDSNFFIGK
-242 INNFNPKKI
+242 INNFNPEKI

-296 LIINKKFNAKL
+296 LI
-307 LSNNFDGN
+307 
-315 FYWNSK
+315 
-321 DNILKFNEI
+321 
-330 LINNKLLSSGEIDLK
+330 
-345 EKVGFVNVSAQK
+345 
-357 LSIKNVKTHLKNHQ
+357 
-371 NFYNQFIN
+371 
-379 LDFYDSYNEKFRAGS
+379 
-394 LNDINLNLEYD
+394 
-405 FKQKFN
+405 
-411 LKKLSAELK
+411 
-420 FSNSRFADSN
+420 
-430 KIFKNI
+430 
-436 FATVSGSSSFN
+436 
-447 LKFKG
+447 
-452 NKIDVNESKI
+452 
-462 TSDIVVSNGRVS
+462 
-474 LNSNLIINKK
+474 
-484 FNAKLLSNNFDGNF
+484 
-498 SWNSKDNILKF
+498 
-509 NEIFINNKLFSS
+509 
-521 GEIDLKEKVGFVN
+521 
-534 VSAQKLSIKNVKTH
+534 
-548 LKNHQNFYNQFIN
+548 
-561 LDFYDSYNE
+561 
-570 KFRAGSLNDINL
+570 
-582 NIEYD
+582 
-587 FKQKFNLKKLSA
+587 
-599 ELKFSNSR
+599 
-607 FADSNK
+607 
-613 IFKNIF
+613 
-619 ATVSGSSSFNLKF
+619 
-632 KNNKIDVNES
+632 
-642 KISSDIVVSNG
+642 
-653 RASFN
+653 
-658 SNLII
+658 
-663 NEKFNEKLLSNNFDG
+663 
-678 NFSWNSKDNILKFD
+678 
-692 EIFINNKLL
+692 
-701 SSGEIDLK
+701 
-709 EKLGFVNVS
+709 
-718 AQKLSIKNVK
+718 
-728 THLKNHQNFY
+728 
-738 NQFINLDFYESYN
+738 
-751 EKFRAGSLNDI
+751 
-762 NLNIEYDFKQKFNLK
+762 
-777 KLSAELKFSNSRFA
+777 
-791 DSNKIFK
+791 
-798 NIFATVSGS
+798 
-807 SSFNLKFKGNK
+807 
-818 INVNESKI
+818 
-826 SSDIVVSNGRVSLN
+826 
-840 SNLILNEKF
+840 LNEKF

-856 NFYGNF
+856 NFDGNF

-924 NLDFYESYNEKF
+924 NLDFYESYNKKF
-936 RAGSLNDINLNLEY
+936 RAGSLNDINLNLAY

-1006 KISSDIVLSNGGVLF
+1006 KISSDIVVSNGRVSLNSNLILNEKFNGKLLSNNFDGNFSWNSEDNILKFDEIFINNKLLSSGEIDLKEKVGFVNVSAQKLSIKNVKTHLKNHQNFYNQFINLDFYESYNKKFRAGSLNDINLNLAYDFKQKFNLKKLSAELKFSNSRFADSNKIFKNIFATVSGSSSFNLKFKGNKIDVNESKISSDIVVSNGGVSF
-1021 KEYAS
+1021 KEYVS
-1026 QFEFE
+1026 QFKFE

-1055 NISYFFNDIS
+1055 NISYFLNDIS

-1089 NTEIDKFNK
+1089 DTEIDKFNK

-1103 KIKNNDEISNY
+1103 KIKNNEEISNY

-1160 GLEKQI
+1160 SLEKQI
-1166 GTSSTIQTEII
+1166 GTSSSIQTEII

-1197 FKIGRVDFNNDPQ
+1197 FKIGRVDFNNNPQ

-1250 KNNYVKQ
+1250 KNNLRKTILNDKIEFDITADQILLDSKISMSGNLKGEIKNNIINSVVFGKMNLGESSLLDSGEFKIYLDNKISKLSGIGLVGGAQTKIEIVQEKNKLPQIYFDTIDGGKLLNSLGFTKNIKSGKMKMQINFLNDSYSHYNGTVESEKFSLINAPGIINSLSVLSFAGVQSIITGEGILFEKGRAIINVKDNLFNFDKVFLTNQSLAIKAKGTINENTKTFDITGTVAPIRLVSRVLSLVPAVGELLTGLKKDGLIAGQFKMSGLIDKPKTKLNPMSFAPGILRDIFANDWLNDNKLLLQNK

>member
-28 EQSRNFIISKLNITQ
+28 EQSRNFIVSKLNITH
-43 FIKKKL
+43 FINKKL

-89 NSITNNSNSE
+89 NSITNNSKSE

-147 LIKIFSVANQNDVN
+147 LIKIFSVVNQNDVN

-183 SDNRNPIKE
+183 SDNRSPIKE

-201 VFISRYVDKE
+201 VFISRYIDKE

-226 SLNAIFK
+226 SLKAILK
-233 KDSNFFTGK
+233 KDSNFFIGK
-242 INNFNPKKI
+242 INNFNPEKI

-296 LIINKKFNAKL
+296 LIINKKFN
-307 LSNNFDGN
+307 G
-315 FYWNSK
+315 
-321 DNILKFNEI
+321 
-330 LINNKLLSSGEIDLK
+330 
-345 EKVGFVNVSAQK
+345 
-357 LSIKNVKTHLKNHQ
+357 
-371 NFYNQFIN
+371 
-379 LDFYDSYNEKFRAGS
+379 
-394 LNDINLNLEYD
+394 
-405 FKQKFN
+405 
-411 LKKLSAELK
+411 
-420 FSNSRFADSN
+420 
-430 KIFKNI
+430 
-436 FATVSGSSSFN
+436 
-447 LKFKG
+447 
-452 NKIDVNESKI
+452 
-462 TSDIVVSNGRVS
+462 
-474 LNSNLIINKK
+474 
-484 FNAKLLSNNFDGNF
+484 KLLSNNFDGNF
-498 SWNSKDNILKF
+498 SWNSK
-509 NEIFINNKLFSS
+509 
-521 GEIDLKEKVGFVN
+521 
-534 VSAQKLSIKNVKTH
+534 
-548 LKNHQNFYNQFIN
+548 
-561 LDFYDSYNE
+561 
-570 KFRAGSLNDINL
+570 
-582 NIEYD
+582 
-587 FKQKFNLKKLSA
+587 
-599 ELKFSNSR
+599 
-607 FADSNK
+607 
-613 IFKNIF
+613 
-619 ATVSGSSSFNLKF
+619 
-632 KNNKIDVNES
+632 
-642 KISSDIVVSNG
+642 
-653 RASFN
+653 
-658 SNLII
+658 
-663 NEKFNEKLLSNNFDG
+663 
-678 NFSWNSKDNILKFD
+678 
-692 EIFINNKLL
+692 
-701 SSGEIDLK
+701 
-709 EKLGFVNVS
+709 
-718 AQKLSIKNVK
+718 
-728 THLKNHQNFY
+728 
-738 NQFINLDFYESYN
+738 
-751 EKFRAGSLNDI
+751 
-762 NLNIEYDFKQKFNLK
+762 
-777 KLSAELKFSNSRFA
+777 
-791 DSNKIFK
+791 
-798 NIFATVSGS
+798 
-807 SSFNLKFKGNK
+807 
-818 INVNESKI
+818 
-826 SSDIVVSNGRVSLN
+826 
-840 SNLILNEKF
+840 
-849 NGKLLSN
+849 
-856 NFYGNF
+856 
-862 SWNSEDNILKF
+862 DNILKF

-909 KTHLKNHQNFYNQFI
+909 KKHLKNHLNFYNQFI

-984 TVSGSSSFN
+984 TVSGISSFN
-993 LKFKGN
+993 LKFKDN
-999 KIDVNES
+999 EIDVNES
-1006 KISSDIVLSNGGVLF
+1006 KISSDIVVSNGGVLF

-1026 QFEFE
+1026 QFKFE

-1055 NISYFFNDIS
+1055 NISYFLNDIS
-1065 FKNQNYKIS
+1065 FKNQIYKIS
-1074 KAALFKNKNIKYIFE
+1074 KAVLIKNKDIKYTFE
-1089 NTEIDKFNK
+1089 DTEIDNYNK

-1160 GLEKQI
+1160 SLEKQI
-1166 GTSSTIQTEII
+1166 GTSSSIQTEII
-1177 YKNSELKFLRNIDLE
+1177 YKNSELKFLRNIHLE
-1192 IERNK
+1192 IERDK
-1197 FKIGRVDFNNDPQ
+1197 FKIGRVDLNNNLQ
-1210 RIILS
+1210 RIVLT

-1250 KNNYVKQ
+1250 KNNLRKTTLNDKIEFDITADQILLDSKISVSGNLKGEIKNNIINSVVFGKMKLGKSSLLDSGEFKIYLDNKISKLSGIGLVGGAQTKIEIVQEKNKLPQMYFDTIDGGKLLKSLGFTKNIRSGKMKMQINFLNDSFSHYDGTVESEKFSLINAPGIINSLSILSFAGVQSIITGEGILFEKGRANINIKDNLFNFDQVFLTNQSLAIKAKGTINENTKTLDITGTVAPIRLVSRVLSLVPAVGELLTGLKKDGLIAGQFKMIGSIDKPKTKLNPMSFAPGILRDIFANDWLNDKKLLLQKK

>member
-28 EQSRNFIISKLNITQ
+28 EQSRNFIISKLNITH
-43 FIKKKL
+43 FINKKL

-89 NSITNNSNSE
+89 NSITNNSKSE

-119 DGIYFDNLNFKN
+119 DGLYFDNLNFKN

-147 LIKIFSVANQNDVN
+147 LIKIFSVVNQNDVN

-201 VFISRYVDKE
+201 VFISRYIDKE

-233 KDSNFFTGK
+233 KDSNFFIGK
-242 INNFNPKKI
+242 INNLNPEKI

-263 NQKISINLNGNYSF
+263 NQKISINLNGSYSF

-296 LIINKKFNAKL
+296 LIL
-307 LSNNFDGN
+307 
-315 FYWNSK
+315 
-321 DNILKFNEI
+321 
-330 LINNKLLSSGEIDLK
+330 
-345 EKVGFVNVSAQK
+345 
-357 LSIKNVKTHLKNHQ
+357 
-371 NFYNQFIN
+371 
-379 LDFYDSYNEKFRAGS
+379 NEKF
-394 LNDINLNLEYD
+394 
-405 FKQKFN
+405 
-411 LKKLSAELK
+411 
-420 FSNSRFADSN
+420 
-430 KIFKNI
+430 
-436 FATVSGSSSFN
+436 
-447 LKFKG
+447 
-452 NKIDVNESKI
+452 
-462 TSDIVVSNGRVS
+462 NG
-474 LNSNLIINKK
+474 
-484 FNAKLLSNNFDGNF
+484 KLLSNNFDGNF
-498 SWNSKDNILKF
+498 SWNSK
-509 NEIFINNKLFSS
+509 
-521 GEIDLKEKVGFVN
+521 
-534 VSAQKLSIKNVKTH
+534 
-548 LKNHQNFYNQFIN
+548 
-561 LDFYDSYNE
+561 
-570 KFRAGSLNDINL
+570 
-582 NIEYD
+582 
-587 FKQKFNLKKLSA
+587 
-599 ELKFSNSR
+599 
-607 FADSNK
+607 
-613 IFKNIF
+613 
-619 ATVSGSSSFNLKF
+619 
-632 KNNKIDVNES
+632 
-642 KISSDIVVSNG
+642 
-653 RASFN
+653 
-658 SNLII
+658 
-663 NEKFNEKLLSNNFDG
+663 
-678 NFSWNSKDNILKFD
+678 
-692 EIFINNKLL
+692 
-701 SSGEIDLK
+701 
-709 EKLGFVNVS
+709 
-718 AQKLSIKNVK
+718 
-728 THLKNHQNFY
+728 
-738 NQFINLDFYESYN
+738 
-751 EKFRAGSLNDI
+751 
-762 NLNIEYDFKQKFNLK
+762 
-777 KLSAELKFSNSRFA
+777 
-791 DSNKIFK
+791 
-798 NIFATVSGS
+798 
-807 SSFNLKFKGNK
+807 
-818 INVNESKI
+818 
-826 SSDIVVSNGRVSLN
+826 
-840 SNLILNEKF
+840 
-849 NGKLLSN
+849 
-856 NFYGNF
+856 
-862 SWNSEDNILKF
+862 DNILKF

-1006 KISSDIVLSNGGVLF
+1006 KISSDIVVSNGRVSLNSNLILNEKFNGKLLSNNFDGNFSWNSKDNILKFDEIFINNKLLSSGEIDLKEKVGFVNVSAQKLSIKNVKTHLKNHQNFYNQFINLDFYESYNEKFRAGSLNDINLNLEYDFKQKFNLKKLSAELKFSNSRFADSNKIFKNIFATVSGSSSFNLKFKGNKIDVNESKISSDIVVSNGGVSF
-1021 KEYAS
+1021 KEYVS
-1026 QFEFE
+1026 QFKFE

-1055 NISYFFNDIS
+1055 NISYFLNDIS

-1089 NTEIDKFNK
+1089 DTEIDKFNK

-1103 KIKNNDEISNY
+1103 KIKNNEEISNY

-1160 GLEKQI
+1160 SLEKQI
-1166 GTSSTIQTEII
+1166 GTSSSIQTEII

-1250 KNNYVKQ
+1250 KNNLRKTILNDKIEFDITADQILLDSKISMSGNLKGEIKNNIINSVVFGKMNLGESSLLDSGEFKIYLDNKISKLSGIGLVGGAQTKIEIVQEKNKLPQIYFDTIDGGKLLNSLGFTKNIKSGKMKMQINFLNDSYSHYNGTVESEKFSLINAPGIINSLSVLSFAGVQSIITGEGILFEKGRAIINVKDNLFNFDKVFLTNQSLAIKAKGTINENTKTFDITGTVAPIRLVSRVLSLVPAVGELLTGLKKDGLIAGQFKMSGLIDKPKTKLNPMSFAPGILRDIFANDWLNDNKLLLQNK

>member
-28 EQSRNFIISKLNITQ
+28 EQSRNFIVSKLNITH
-43 FIKKKL
+43 FINKKL

-89 NSITNNSNSE
+89 DSITNNSKSE

-147 LIKIFSVANQNDVN
+147 LIKIFSVVNQNDVN

-201 VFISRYVDKE
+201 VFISRYIDKE

-226 SLNAIFK
+226 SLKAILK
-233 KDSNFFTGK
+233 KDSNFFIGK
-242 INNFNPKKI
+242 INNFNPEKI

-296 LIINKKFNAKL
+296 LIINKKFN
-307 LSNNFDGN
+307 G
-315 FYWNSK
+315 
-321 DNILKFNEI
+321 
-330 LINNKLLSSGEIDLK
+330 
-345 EKVGFVNVSAQK
+345 
-357 LSIKNVKTHLKNHQ
+357 
-371 NFYNQFIN
+371 
-379 LDFYDSYNEKFRAGS
+379 
-394 LNDINLNLEYD
+394 
-405 FKQKFN
+405 
-411 LKKLSAELK
+411 
-420 FSNSRFADSN
+420 
-430 KIFKNI
+430 
-436 FATVSGSSSFN
+436 
-447 LKFKG
+447 
-452 NKIDVNESKI
+452 
-462 TSDIVVSNGRVS
+462 
-474 LNSNLIINKK
+474 
-484 FNAKLLSNNFDGNF
+484 KLLSNNFDGNF
-498 SWNSKDNILKF
+498 SWNSK
-509 NEIFINNKLFSS
+509 
-521 GEIDLKEKVGFVN
+521 
-534 VSAQKLSIKNVKTH
+534 
-548 LKNHQNFYNQFIN
+548 
-561 LDFYDSYNE
+561 
-570 KFRAGSLNDINL
+570 
-582 NIEYD
+582 
-587 FKQKFNLKKLSA
+587 
-599 ELKFSNSR
+599 
-607 FADSNK
+607 
-613 IFKNIF
+613 
-619 ATVSGSSSFNLKF
+619 
-632 KNNKIDVNES
+632 
-642 KISSDIVVSNG
+642 
-653 RASFN
+653 
-658 SNLII
+658 
-663 NEKFNEKLLSNNFDG
+663 
-678 NFSWNSKDNILKFD
+678 
-692 EIFINNKLL
+692 
-701 SSGEIDLK
+701 
-709 EKLGFVNVS
+709 
-718 AQKLSIKNVK
+718 
-728 THLKNHQNFY
+728 
-738 NQFINLDFYESYN
+738 
-751 EKFRAGSLNDI
+751 
-762 NLNIEYDFKQKFNLK
+762 
-777 KLSAELKFSNSRFA
+777 
-791 DSNKIFK
+791 
-798 NIFATVSGS
+798 
-807 SSFNLKFKGNK
+807 
-818 INVNESKI
+818 
-826 SSDIVVSNGRVSLN
+826 
-840 SNLILNEKF
+840 
-849 NGKLLSN
+849 
-856 NFYGNF
+856 
-862 SWNSEDNILKF
+862 DNILKF

-909 KTHLKNHQNFYNQFI
+909 KKHLKNHLNFYNQFI

-984 TVSGSSSFN
+984 TVSGISSFN
-993 LKFKGN
+993 LKFKDN
-999 KIDVNES
+999 EIDVNES
-1006 KISSDIVLSNGGVLF
+1006 KISSDIVVSNGGVLF

-1026 QFEFE
+1026 QFKFE

-1055 NISYFFNDIS
+1055 NISYFLNDIS
-1065 FKNQNYKIS
+1065 FKNQIYKIS
-1074 KAALFKNKNIKYIFE
+1074 KAVLIKNKDIKYTFE
-1089 NTEIDKFNK
+1089 DTEIDKYNK

-1160 GLEKQI
+1160 SLEKQI
-1166 GTSSTIQTEII
+1166 GTSSSIQTEII
-1177 YKNSELKFLRNIDLE
+1177 YKNSELKFLRNIHLE
-1192 IERNK
+1192 IERDK
-1197 FKIGRVDFNNDPQ
+1197 FKIGRVDLNNNLQ
-1210 RIILS
+1210 RIVLT

-1232 NQKVSLLI
+1232 NEKVSLLI

-1250 KNNYVKQ
+1250 KNNLRKTTLNDKIEFDITADQILLDSKISVSGNLKGEIKNNIINSVVFGKMKLGKSSLLDSGEFKIYLDNKISKLSGIGLVGGAQTKIEIVQEKNKLPQMYFDTIDGGKLLKSLGFTKNIRSGKMKMQINFLNDSFSHYDGTVESEKFSLINAPGIINSLSILSFAGVQSIITGEGILFEKGRANINIKDNLFNFDQVFLTNQSLAIKAKGTINENTKTLDITGTVAPIRLVSRVLSLVPAVGELLTGLKKDGLIAGQFKMIGSIDKPKTKLNPMSFAPGILRDIFANDWLNDKKLLLQKK